1 MKKVKKVLKGFFHI
15 LLHGE
20 RGDRI
25 AAFAIIF
32 CLISVPSFIIYNNMS
47 PDATKGITTS
57 EMISQIESGNVK
69 ELHITPGDGTVNG
82 KLKKTFKNSDGTEV
96 KNFSSTIQ
104 TNSETFT
111 ARFLDTKNIKYDFS
125 KPSSFVTFLEN
136 VLLTIINYAILIGAM
151 LYLLKGSD
159 MGDGM
164 PFNDKEPKVI
174 SKIPDSSFDDV
185 VGVPEAIEEVS
196 ELVTFLKSPEVYRK
210 AGAEIPHGVLLQG
223 ASGVGKTALARALAG
238 EAGVPFISASASE
251 FIELFVGQG
260 AKRVRKL
267 FQTARKY
274 DSAII
279 FIDEID
285 AIGEKRGATADTGNE
300 ERIQTLNQLLTEMD
314 GFDNSDNII
323 VIAATNRGDTLDDAL
338 LRPGRFDRI
347 ITIDLPTKE
356 GRAEILQHY
365 AVGRP
370 FAEPIDFMTLAAHT
384 YGFSGAQLKSVM
396 NQSSTLAARRAIKEG
411 SHAPRITS
419 DDLEEAISRVISG
432 PAMKSR
438 RMNDTE
444 RRQVAYHE
452 AGHAVVQYLLPECDD
467 VQKISIVS
475 RNMPGQ
481 GAAMG
486 YVQTYSEDDKYI
498 MTAAQCRAQ
507 LAALLAGRAAEKHF
521 CNIETA
527 GASDDLKRASSLA
540 YRMFDEYAFTPLD
553 EPDMGS
559 LRVRVVAARKY
570 ITSEDRD
577 KILDSEMERE
587 LEYAYKTALDIV
599 TSHSDKIAK
608 IVDTLLDNETID
620 ADEIKKIM
628 DGNDDGHTP
637 DGTVPPS
644 DSPDDGA
651 TGDSD
656 NESTHRN
663 AQDDVTN
670 VKRNAASINVSV
682 TASSKNNAQQ
692 ISSAPDETI
701 SLDTAQT
708 VFMPK
713 SSIPSFLN
721 AKDANVTST
730 DTDSAVVNASDNS
743 KSVRTQSEQRMKP
756 KTYDTTANTSIH
768 QSIVDSTVSDE
779 TVPMTVEQIR
789 AASPSKKSTPS
800 HFSIDE
806 SKIRDE
812 SRTMTDA
819 ATDALATL
827 DADPSP
833 DETNLSDNG
842 GAWLRMEELQPA
854 VEPTYEQT
862 MRMPQVRTDIDN
874 DGRNGKRKSRKKG
887 GR

>member
-20 RGDRI
+20 RKDRI
-25 AAFAIIF
+25 AALAIVF
-32 CLISVPSFIIYNNMS
+32 CLISVPSVIIYNNVS
-47 PDATKGITTS
+47 PDATRGITTS
-57 EMISQIESGNVK
+57 EMISQIESGNVD
-69 ELHITPGDGTVNG
+69 ELHITPGEGTVTG
-82 KLKKTFKNSDGTEV
+82 KLKKEFKNSEGAEV
-96 KNFSSTIQ
+96 RNFSSTIQ

-111 ARFLDTKNIKYDFS
+111 ARFLDTKGIEYDFS
-125 KPSSFVTFLEN
+125 KPSSFMSFIEN
-136 VLLTIINYAILIGAM
+136 VLLTVINYAILIGAM
-151 LYLLKGSD
+151 LYLLKGSE

-365 AVGRP
+365 AVNRP

-396 NQSSTLAARRAIKEG
+396 NQSSTLAARRAIREG
-411 SHAPRITS
+411 QSPLITAE
-419 DDLEEAISRVISG
+419 DLEEAISRVISG

-507 LAALLAGRAAEKHF
+507 LAALLAGRAAERHF
-521 CNIETA
+521 CGIETA

-540 YRMFDEYAFTPLD
+540 YRMYDEYAFTPLGMD
-553 EPDMGS
+553 GDRGT

-570 ITSEDRD
+570 ITSESREDM
-577 KILDSEMERE
+577 LDARMEEE
-587 LEYAYKTALDIV
+587 LGHAYGEASRIV
-599 TSHSDKIAK
+599 TENTEKIEL
-608 IVDTLLDNETID
+608 IVSKLLENETID
-620 ADEIKKIM
+620 ADEIKAIM
-628 DGNDDGHTP
+628 EGGDGGTP
-637 DGTVPPS
+637 DTPTSPDGG
-644 DSPDDGA
+644 DSPDTPASLDGGDTPRTDGDAPEIQTADAA
-651 TGDSD
+651 TGGKEDSARMD
-656 NESTHRN
+656 EKEGEQ
-663 AQDDVTN
+663 AD
-670 VKRNAASINVSV
+670 I
-682 TASSKNNAQQ
+682 
-692 ISSAPDETI
+692 PDCSE
-701 SLDTAQT
+701 QT
-708 VFMPK
+708 VPMQRTA
-713 SSIPSFLN
+713 IPSFLT
-721 AKDANVTST
+721 AGKQKEATEQAIGAASGDSGDASMETQAIDVTS
-730 DTDSAVVNASDNS
+730 
-743 KSVRTQSEQRMKP
+743 M
-756 KTYDTTANTSIH
+756 
-768 QSIVDSTVSDE
+768 E
-779 TVPMTVEQIR
+779 TVAMTADQIK
-789 AASPSKKSTPS
+789 AASRERKPS
-800 HFSIDE
+800 HFAIDE
-806 SKIRDE
+806 SMIRDE
-812 SRTMTDA
+812 SSTMTAA

-827 DADPSP
+827 DSDPSP
-833 DETNLSDNG
+833 DDTNLGDNG
-842 GAWLRMEELQPA
+842 GAWLRMEELQPEQ
-854 VEPTYEQT
+854 EPSYEQT
-862 MRMPQVRTDIDN
+862 LPMPLVRDDAAPKTDRKAN
-874 DGRNGKRKSRKKG
+874 RRNG

>member
-20 RGDRI
+20 RKDRI
-25 AAFAIIF
+25 AALAIVF
-32 CLISVPSFIIYNNMS
+32 CLISVPSVIIYNNVS
-47 PDATKGITTS
+47 PDATRGITTS
-57 EMISQIESGNVK
+57 EMISQIEAGNVE
-69 ELHITPGDGTVNG
+69 ELHITPGEGTVTG
-82 KLKKTFKNSDGTEV
+82 KFKKEFKNSEGAEV
-96 KNFSSTIQ
+96 RNFSSTIQ

-111 ARFLDTKNIKYDFS
+111 ARFLDTKGIEYDFS
-125 KPSSFVTFLEN
+125 KPSSFMSFIEN
-136 VLLTIINYAILIGAM
+136 VLLTVINYAILIGAM
-151 LYLLKGSD
+151 LYLLKGSE

-365 AVGRP
+365 AVNRP

-396 NQSSTLAARRAIKEG
+396 NQSSTLAARRAIRDG
-411 SHAPRITS
+411 QSSPLITAE
-419 DDLEEAISRVISG
+419 DLEEAISRVISG

-507 LAALLAGRAAEKHF
+507 LAALLAGRAAERHF
-521 CNIETA
+521 CGIETA

-540 YRMFDEYAFTPLD
+540 YRMYDEYAFTPLGMD
-553 EPDMGS
+553 GDRGT

-570 ITSEDRD
+570 ITSESREDM
-577 KILDSEMERE
+577 LDARMEEE
-587 LEYAYKTALDIV
+587 LGHAYGEASRIV
-599 TSHSDKIAK
+599 TENTVKIEL
-608 IVDTLLDNETID
+608 IVSKLLENETID
-620 ADEIKKIM
+620 ADEIKAIM
-628 DGNDDGHTP
+628 EGGDGDTP
-637 DGTVPPS
+637 DTPTSPDGGDTPDTSTSPDGDDSPRTDVDASEIQTADATTDGKGDSARTDEKEGEQADTIDCSEQTVPMQ
-644 DSPDDGA
+644 
-651 TGDSD
+651 
-656 NESTHRN
+656 R
-663 AQDDVTN
+663 
-670 VKRNAASINVSV
+670 
-682 TASSKNNAQQ
+682 TA
-692 ISSAPDETI
+692 
-701 SLDTAQT
+701 
-708 VFMPK
+708 
-713 SSIPSFLN
+713 IPSFLT
-721 AKDANVTST
+721 AG
-730 DTDSAVVNASDNS
+730 
-743 KSVRTQSEQRMKP
+743 KP
-756 KTYDTTANTSIH
+756 KEDTEPTGAMSGDSSDTSMETKAIDMT
-768 QSIVDSTVSDE
+768 SME
-779 TVPMTVEQIR
+779 TVAMTADQVK
-789 AASPSKKSTPS
+789 AASHERKPS
-800 HFSIDE
+800 HFAIDE
-806 SKIRDE
+806 SMIRDE
-812 SRTMTDA
+812 SSTMTAA

-827 DADPSP
+827 DSDPSP
-833 DETNLSDNG
+833 DDTNLGDNG
-842 GAWLRMEELQPA
+842 GAWLRMEELQP
-854 VEPTYEQT
+854 EPEPSYEQT
-862 MRMPQVRTDIDN
+862 LPMPRVSQEAVQDAGRKGN
-874 DGRNGKRKSRKKG
+874 RRNG

>member
-1 MKKVKKVLKGFFHI
+1 MKKVKKVLKGFLHI

-20 RGDRI
+20 RKDRI
-25 AAFAIIF
+25 AALAIVF
-32 CLISVPSFIIYNNMS
+32 CLISVPSVIIYNNVS
-47 PDATKGITTS
+47 PDATRGITTS
-57 EMISQIESGNVK
+57 EMISQIESGNVE
-69 ELHITPGDGTVNG
+69 ELHITPGEGTVTG
-82 KLKKTFKNSDGTEV
+82 KFKKEFKNSEGAEV
-96 KNFSSTIQ
+96 RNFSSTIQ

-111 ARFLDTKNIKYDFS
+111 ARFLDTKGIEYDFS
-125 KPSSFVTFLEN
+125 KPSSFMSFIEN
-136 VLLTIINYAILIGAM
+136 VLLTVINYAILIGAM
-151 LYLLKGSD
+151 LYLLKGSE

-365 AVGRP
+365 AVNRP

-396 NQSSTLAARRAIKEG
+396 NQSSTLAARRAIREG
-411 SHAPRITS
+411 QSSPLITAE
-419 DDLEEAISRVISG
+419 DLEEAISRVISG

-507 LAALLAGRAAEKHF
+507 LAALLAGRAAERHF
-521 CNIETA
+521 CGIETA

-540 YRMFDEYAFTPLD
+540 YRMYDEYAFTPLGMD
-553 EPDMGS
+553 GDRGT

-570 ITSEDRD
+570 ITSESREDM
-577 KILDSEMERE
+577 LDARMEEE
-587 LEYAYKTALDIV
+587 LGHAYGEASRIV
-599 TSHSDKIAK
+599 TENTVKIEL
-608 IVDTLLDNETID
+608 IVSKLLENETID
-620 ADEIKKIM
+620 ADEIKAIM
-628 DGNDDGHTP
+628 EGGDGDTP
-637 DGTVPPS
+637 DTPTSPDGGDTPRTDVDASEIQTPEIQTADAATGGKEDSARMDEKEDEQADTIDCSEQTVPMQ
-644 DSPDDGA
+644 
-651 TGDSD
+651 
-656 NESTHRN
+656 R
-663 AQDDVTN
+663 
-670 VKRNAASINVSV
+670 AA
-682 TASSKNNAQQ
+682 
-692 ISSAPDETI
+692 
-701 SLDTAQT
+701 
-708 VFMPK
+708 
-713 SSIPSFLN
+713 IPSFLT
-721 AKDANVTST
+721 AG
-730 DTDSAVVNASDNS
+730 
-743 KSVRTQSEQRMKP
+743 KP
-756 KTYDTTANTSIH
+756 KEDTEPAIGVANGDSSDTSMKMKAIDMT
-768 QSIVDSTVSDE
+768 SME
-779 TVPMTVEQIR
+779 TVAMTAEQIKT
-789 AASPSKKSTPS
+789 ASQKRKPS
-800 HFSIDE
+800 HFAIDE
-806 SKIRDE
+806 SMIRDE
-812 SRTMTDA
+812 SATMTAA

-827 DADPSP
+827 DSDPSP
-833 DETNLSDNG
+833 DDTNLGDNG
-842 GAWLRMEELQPA
+842 GAWLRMEELQP
-854 VEPTYEQT
+854 EPEPSYEQT
-862 MRMPQVRTDIDN
+862 LPMPRVSQDAVQDAGRKGN
-874 DGRNGKRKSRKKG
+874 RRNG

>member
-1 MKKVKKVLKGFFHI
+1 MKKVKKVLKGFLHI

-20 RGDRI
+20 RKDRI
-25 AAFAIIF
+25 AALAIVF
-32 CLISVPSFIIYNNMS
+32 CLISVPSVIIYNNVS
-47 PDATKGITTS
+47 PDATRGITTS
-57 EMISQIESGNVK
+57 EMLSQIESGNVE
-69 ELHITPGDGTVNG
+69 ELHITPGEGTVTG
-82 KLKKTFKNSDGTEV
+82 KLKKEFKNSAGAEV
-96 KNFSSTIQ
+96 RNFSSTIQ

-111 ARFLDTKNIKYDFS
+111 ARFLDTKGIEYDFS
-125 KPSSFVTFLEN
+125 KPSSFMSFIEN
-136 VLLTIINYAILIGAM
+136 VLLTVINYAILIGAM
-151 LYLLKGSD
+151 LYLLKGSE

-365 AVGRP
+365 AVNRP

-396 NQSSTLAARRAIKEG
+396 NQSSTLAARRAIREG
-411 SHAPRITS
+411 QSSPLITAE
-419 DDLEEAISRVISG
+419 DLEEAISRVISG

-507 LAALLAGRAAEKHF
+507 LAALLAGRAAERHF
-521 CNIETA
+521 CGIETA

-540 YRMFDEYAFTPLD
+540 YRMYDEYAFTPLGMD
-553 EPDMGS
+553 GDRGT

-570 ITSEDRD
+570 ITSESREDM
-577 KILDSEMERE
+577 LDARMEEE
-587 LEYAYKTALDIV
+587 LGHAYGEASRIV
-599 TSHSDKIAK
+599 TENTVKIEL
-608 IVDTLLDNETID
+608 IVSKLLENETID
-620 ADEIKKIM
+620 ADEIKAIM
-628 DGNDDGHTP
+628 EGGDGDTP
-637 DGTVPPS
+637 DTPTSPDGG
-644 DSPDDGA
+644 DSPDTPTSPDGGDTPRTDDSPRTDGDAPEIQAADAA
-651 TGDSD
+651 TGGKEDSA
-656 NESTHRN
+656 RM
-663 AQDDVTN
+663 
-670 VKRNAASINVSV
+670 
-682 TASSKNNAQQ
+682 
-692 ISSAPDETI
+692 DEKEGEQADAI
-701 SLDTAQT
+701 DCSEQT
-708 VFMPK
+708 VPMQH
-713 SSIPSFLN
+713 SAIPSFLT
-721 AKDANVTST
+721 AG
-730 DTDSAVVNASDNS
+730 
-743 KSVRTQSEQRMKP
+743 KP
-756 KTYDTTANTSIH
+756 KEDTEPTGVMNGDSSDTSMETKAIDMT
-768 QSIVDSTVSDE
+768 SME
-779 TVPMTVEQIR
+779 TVAMTADQVKT
-789 AASPSKKSTPS
+789 ASRERKPS
-800 HFSIDE
+800 HFAIDE
-806 SKIRDE
+806 SMIRDE
-812 SRTMTDA
+812 SLTMTAA

-827 DADPSP
+827 DSDPSP
-833 DETNLSDNG
+833 DDTNLGDNG
-842 GAWLRMEELQPA
+842 GAWLRMEELQP
-854 VEPTYEQT
+854 EPEPSYEQT
-862 MRMPQVRTDIDN
+862 LPMPRVRQDAVQDTERK
-874 DGRNGKRKSRKKG
+874 GSRRNG

>member
-1 MKKVKKVLKGFFHI
+1 MKKIKKVLKGFFHI

-20 RGDRI
+20 RKDRI
-25 AAFAIIF
+25 AALAIVF
-32 CLISVPSFIIYNNMS
+32 CLISVPSVIIYNNVS
-47 PDATKGITTS
+47 PDATRGITTS
-57 EMISQIESGNVK
+57 EMISQIESGNVE
-69 ELHITPGDGTVNG
+69 ELHITPGEGTVTG
-82 KLKKTFKNSDGTEV
+82 KFKKEFKNSEGAKV
-96 KNFSSTIQ
+96 RNFSSTIQ

-111 ARFLDTKNIKYDFS
+111 ARFLDTKGIEYDFS
-125 KPSSFVTFLEN
+125 KPSSFMSFIEN
-136 VLLTIINYAILIGAM
+136 VLLTVINYAILIGAM
-151 LYLLKGSD
+151 LYLLKGSE

-365 AVGRP
+365 AVNRP

-396 NQSSTLAARRAIKEG
+396 NQSSTLAARRAIRDG
-411 SHAPRITS
+411 QSSPLITAE
-419 DDLEEAISRVISG
+419 DLEEAISRVISG

-507 LAALLAGRAAEKHF
+507 LAALLAGRAAERHF
-521 CNIETA
+521 CGIETA

-540 YRMFDEYAFTPLD
+540 YRMYDEYAFTPLGMD
-553 EPDMGS
+553 GDRGT

-570 ITSEDRD
+570 ITSESREDM
-577 KILDSEMERE
+577 LDARMEEE
-587 LEYAYKTALDIV
+587 LGHAYGEASRIV
-599 TSHSDKIAK
+599 TENTVKIEL
-608 IVDTLLDNETID
+608 IVSKLLENETID
-620 ADEIKKIM
+620 ADEIKAIM
-628 DGNDDGHTP
+628 EGGDGDTP
-637 DGTVPPS
+637 DTPTSPDGGDTPDTSTSPDGGDSPRTDGETPEIQMADAATGGKEDSARMDEKEGEQADTIDCPEQTVPMQ
-644 DSPDDGA
+644 
-651 TGDSD
+651 
-656 NESTHRN
+656 R
-663 AQDDVTN
+663 
-670 VKRNAASINVSV
+670 
-682 TASSKNNAQQ
+682 
-692 ISSAPDETI
+692 SA
-701 SLDTAQT
+701 
-708 VFMPK
+708 
-713 SSIPSFLN
+713 IPSFLTTERQKEVTEPTGAMSGDSSDTSME
-721 AKDANVTST
+721 AKAIDMIS
-730 DTDSAVVNASDNS
+730 
-743 KSVRTQSEQRMKP
+743 M
-756 KTYDTTANTSIH
+756 
-768 QSIVDSTVSDE
+768 E
-779 TVPMTVEQIR
+779 TVAMTADQIK
-789 AASPSKKSTPS
+789 AASRERKPS
-800 HFSIDE
+800 HFAIDE
-806 SKIRDE
+806 SMIRDE
-812 SRTMTDA
+812 SATMTAA

-827 DADPSP
+827 DSDPSP
-833 DETNLSDNG
+833 DDTNLGDNG
-842 GAWLRMEELQPA
+842 GAWLRMEELQP
-854 VEPTYEQT
+854 EPEPSYEQT
-862 MRMPQVRTDIDN
+862 LPMPRVRQDAVQDAGRKGN
-874 DGRNGKRKSRKKG
+874 RRNG

>member
-1 MKKVKKVLKGFFHI
+1 MKKVKKVLKGFLHI

-20 RGDRI
+20 RKDRI
-25 AAFAIIF
+25 AALAIVF
-32 CLISVPSFIIYNNMS
+32 CLISVPSVIIYNNVS
-47 PDATKGITTS
+47 PDATRGITTS
-57 EMISQIESGNVK
+57 EMISQIESGNVE
-69 ELHITPGDGTVNG
+69 ELHITPGEGTVTG
-82 KLKKTFKNSDGTEV
+82 KFKKEFKNSEGAEV
-96 KNFSSTIQ
+96 RNFSSTIQ

-111 ARFLDTKNIKYDFS
+111 ARFLDTKGIEYDFS
-125 KPSSFVTFLEN
+125 KPSSFMSFIEN
-136 VLLTIINYAILIGAM
+136 VLLTVINYAILIGAM
-151 LYLLKGSD
+151 LYLLKGSE
-159 MGDGM
+159 MGDGL

-365 AVGRP
+365 AVNRP

-396 NQSSTLAARRAIKEG
+396 NQSSTLAARRAIREG
-411 SHAPRITS
+411 QSSPLITAE
-419 DDLEEAISRVISG
+419 DLEEAISRVISG

-507 LAALLAGRAAEKHF
+507 LAALLAGRAAERHF
-521 CNIETA
+521 CGIETA

-540 YRMFDEYAFTPLD
+540 YRMYDEYAFTPLGMD
-553 EPDMGS
+553 GDRGT

-570 ITSEDRD
+570 ITSESRED
-577 KILDSEMERE
+577 ILDARMEEE
-587 LEYAYKTALDIV
+587 LGHAYGEASRIV
-599 TSHSDKIAK
+599 TENTVKIEL
-608 IVDTLLDNETID
+608 IVSKLLENETID
-620 ADEIKKIM
+620 ADEIKAIM
-628 DGNDDGHTP
+628 EGGDYDTP
-637 DGTVPPS
+637 DTPTSPDGGDSPRTDGDAPEIKTSEIQTADAATGGKEDSARMDEKEGEQADIPDCSEQTVPMQ
-644 DSPDDGA
+644 
-651 TGDSD
+651 
-656 NESTHRN
+656 R
-663 AQDDVTN
+663 
-670 VKRNAASINVSV
+670 AA
-682 TASSKNNAQQ
+682 
-692 ISSAPDETI
+692 
-701 SLDTAQT
+701 
-708 VFMPK
+708 
-713 SSIPSFLN
+713 IPSFLT
-721 AKDANVTST
+721 AGKQKEATEPAIGVASGDSDDVSMETQAIDMTS
-730 DTDSAVVNASDNS
+730 
-743 KSVRTQSEQRMKP
+743 M
-756 KTYDTTANTSIH
+756 
-768 QSIVDSTVSDE
+768 E
-779 TVPMTVEQIR
+779 TVAMAADQIK
-789 AASPSKKSTPS
+789 AASRERKPS
-800 HFSIDE
+800 HFAIDE
-806 SKIRDE
+806 SMIRDE
-812 SRTMTDA
+812 SATMTAA

-827 DADPSP
+827 DSDPSP
-833 DETNLSDNG
+833 DDTNLGDNG
-842 GAWLRMEELQPA
+842 GAWLRMEELQP
-854 VEPTYEQT
+854 EPEPSYEQT
-862 MRMPQVRTDIDN
+862 LPMPRVRQDTVQDAEHK
-874 DGRNGKRKSRKKG
+874 GSRRNG

>member
-1 MKKVKKVLKGFFHI
+1 MKKVKKVLKGFLHI

-20 RGDRI
+20 RKDRI
-25 AAFAIIF
+25 AALAIVF
-32 CLISVPSFIIYNNMS
+32 CLISVPSVIIYNNVS
-47 PDATKGITTS
+47 PDATRGITTS
-57 EMISQIESGNVK
+57 EMISQIESGNVE
-69 ELHITPGDGTVNG
+69 ELHITPSEGTVTG
-82 KLKKTFKNSDGTEV
+82 KLKKEFKNSEGAEV
-96 KNFSSTIQ
+96 RKFSSTIQ

-111 ARFLDTKNIKYDFS
+111 AKFLDTKGIEYDFS
-125 KPSSFVTFLEN
+125 KPSSFMSFIEN
-136 VLLTIINYAILIGAM
+136 VLLTVINYAILIGAM
-151 LYLLKGSD
+151 LYLLKGSE

-365 AVGRP
+365 AVNRP

-396 NQSSTLAARRAIKEG
+396 NQSSTLAARRAIREG
-411 SHAPRITS
+411 QSSPLITAE
-419 DDLEEAISRVISG
+419 DLEEAISRVISG

-507 LAALLAGRAAEKHF
+507 LAALLAGRAAERHF
-521 CNIETA
+521 CGIETA

-540 YRMFDEYAFTPLD
+540 YRMYDEYAFTPLGMNGD
-553 EPDMGS
+553 RGT

-570 ITSEDRD
+570 ITSESREDM
-577 KILDSEMERE
+577 LDARMEEE
-587 LEYAYKTALDIV
+587 LGHAYGEASRIV
-599 TSHSDKIAK
+599 TENTVKIEL
-608 IVDTLLDNETID
+608 IVSKLLENETID
-620 ADEIKKIM
+620 ADEIKAIM
-628 DGNDDGHTP
+628 EGGDGDTP
-637 DGTVPPS
+637 DTPTSPDGG
-644 DSPDDGA
+644 DSPDTPTSPDGGDTPRTDGDAPETQTADAA
-651 TGDSD
+651 TGGKEDSARMD
-656 NESTHRN
+656 EKKGE
-663 AQDDVTN
+663 QVD
-670 VKRNAASINVSV
+670 I
-682 TASSKNNAQQ
+682 
-692 ISSAPDETI
+692 PDCSE
-701 SLDTAQT
+701 QT
-708 VFMPK
+708 VPMQRTA
-713 SSIPSFLN
+713 IPSFLT
-721 AKDANVTST
+721 AGKQKEATEPAIGAASGDSGDASIETQAIDMTS
-730 DTDSAVVNASDNS
+730 
-743 KSVRTQSEQRMKP
+743 M
-756 KTYDTTANTSIH
+756 
-768 QSIVDSTVSDE
+768 E
-779 TVPMTVEQIR
+779 TVAMTADQIKV
-789 AASPSKKSTPS
+789 ASRERKPS
-800 HFSIDE
+800 HFAIDE
-806 SKIRDE
+806 SMIRDE
-812 SRTMTDA
+812 SSTMTAA

-827 DADPSP
+827 DSDPSP
-833 DETNLSDNG
+833 DDTNLGDNG
-842 GAWLRMEELQPA
+842 GAWLRMEELQP
-854 VEPTYEQT
+854 EPEPSYEQT
-862 MRMPQVRTDIDN
+862 LPMPRVRQDAVQDAERK
-874 DGRNGKRKSRKKG
+874 GSRRNG

>member
-1 MKKVKKVLKGFFHI
+1 MKKVKKVLKGFLHI

-20 RGDRI
+20 RKDRI
-25 AAFAIIF
+25 AALAIVF
-32 CLISVPSFIIYNNMS
+32 CLISVPSVIIYNNVS
-47 PDATKGITTS
+47 PDATRGITTS
-57 EMISQIESGNVK
+57 EMISQIESGNVD
-69 ELHITPGDGTVNG
+69 ELHITPGEGTVTG
-82 KLKKTFKNSDGTEV
+82 KLKKEFKNSEGAEV
-96 KNFSSTIQ
+96 RNFSSTIQ

-111 ARFLDTKNIKYDFS
+111 ARFLDTKGIEYDFS
-125 KPSSFVTFLEN
+125 KPSSFMSFIEN
-136 VLLTIINYAILIGAM
+136 VLLTVINYAILIGAM
-151 LYLLKGSD
+151 LYLLKGSE

-365 AVGRP
+365 AVNRP

-396 NQSSTLAARRAIKEG
+396 NQSSTLAARRAIREG
-411 SHAPRITS
+411 QSSPLITAE
-419 DDLEEAISRVISG
+419 DLEEAISRVISG

-507 LAALLAGRAAEKHF
+507 LAALLAGRAAERHF
-521 CNIETA
+521 CGIETA

-540 YRMFDEYAFTPLD
+540 YRMYDEYAFTPLGMD
-553 EPDMGS
+553 GDRGT

-570 ITSEDRD
+570 ITSESRD
-577 KILDSEMERE
+577 DMLDARMEEE
-587 LEYAYKTALDIV
+587 LGHAYGEASRIV
-599 TSHSDKIAK
+599 TENTVKIELIVAK
-608 IVDTLLDNETID
+608 LLENETID
-620 ADEIKKIM
+620 ADEIKAIM
-628 DGNDDGHTP
+628 EGDDGDTP
-637 DGTVPPS
+637 DTPTSPDGGDTPDTDGDAPEIKTSEIQTADAATGGKEDSARMEEKEGEQADIPDCSGQTVPMQ
-644 DSPDDGA
+644 
-651 TGDSD
+651 
-656 NESTHRN
+656 R
-663 AQDDVTN
+663 
-670 VKRNAASINVSV
+670 
-682 TASSKNNAQQ
+682 
-692 ISSAPDETI
+692 SA
-701 SLDTAQT
+701 
-708 VFMPK
+708 
-713 SSIPSFLN
+713 IPSFLT
-721 AKDANVTST
+721 AG
-730 DTDSAVVNASDNS
+730 
-743 KSVRTQSEQRMKP
+743 KP
-756 KTYDTTANTSIH
+756 KEDTEPTEAMSGDSSDTSMETQAIDMT
-768 QSIVDSTVSDE
+768 SME
-779 TVPMTVEQIR
+779 TVAMTADQIKATSR
-789 AASPSKKSTPS
+789 ERKPS
-800 HFSIDE
+800 HFAIDE
-806 SKIRDE
+806 SMIRDE
-812 SRTMTDA
+812 SATMTAA

-827 DADPSP
+827 DSDPSP
-833 DETNLSDNG
+833 DDTNLGDNG
-842 GAWLRMEELQPA
+842 GAWLRMEELQP
-854 VEPTYEQT
+854 EPELSYEQT
-862 MRMPQVRTDIDN
+862 LPMPRVSQDAVQDAECKGNR
-874 DGRNGKRKSRKKG
+874 RNG

>member
-1 MKKVKKVLKGFFHI
+1 MKKIKKVLKGFFHI

-20 RGDRI
+20 RKDRI
-25 AAFAIIF
+25 AALAIVF
-32 CLISVPSFIIYNNMS
+32 CLISVPSVIIYNNVS
-47 PDATKGITTS
+47 PDATRGITTS
-57 EMISQIESGNVK
+57 EMISQIESGNVE
-69 ELHITPGDGTVNG
+69 ELHITPGEGTVTG
-82 KLKKTFKNSDGTEV
+82 KFKKEFKNSEGAEV
-96 KNFSSTIQ
+96 RNFSSTIQ

-111 ARFLDTKNIKYDFS
+111 ARFLDTKGIEYDFS
-125 KPSSFVTFLEN
+125 KPSSFMSFIEN
-136 VLLTIINYAILIGAM
+136 VLLTVINYAILIGAM
-151 LYLLKGSD
+151 LYLLKGSE

-365 AVGRP
+365 AVNRP

-396 NQSSTLAARRAIKEG
+396 NQSSTLAARRAIREG
-411 SHAPRITS
+411 QSSPLITAE
-419 DDLEEAISRVISG
+419 DLEEAISRVISG

-507 LAALLAGRAAEKHF
+507 LAALLAGRAAERHF
-521 CNIETA
+521 CGIETA

-540 YRMFDEYAFTPLD
+540 YRMYDEYAFTPLGMD
-553 EPDMGS
+553 GDRGT

-570 ITSEDRD
+570 ITSESREDM
-577 KILDSEMERE
+577 LDARMEEE
-587 LEYAYKTALDIV
+587 LGHAYGEASRIV
-599 TSHSDKIAK
+599 TENTVKIEL
-608 IVDTLLDNETID
+608 IVSKLLENETID
-620 ADEIKKIM
+620 ADEIKAIM
-628 DGNDDGHTP
+628 EGGDGDTP
-637 DGTVPPS
+637 DTPTSPDGGDTPDTSTSPDGGDSPRTDGETPEIQTADAATGGKEDSARMDEKEGEQADTIDCPEQTVPMQ
-644 DSPDDGA
+644 
-651 TGDSD
+651 
-656 NESTHRN
+656 R
-663 AQDDVTN
+663 
-670 VKRNAASINVSV
+670 
-682 TASSKNNAQQ
+682 
-692 ISSAPDETI
+692 SA
-701 SLDTAQT
+701 
-708 VFMPK
+708 
-713 SSIPSFLN
+713 IPSFLTTERQKEVTEPTGAMSGDSSDTSME
-721 AKDANVTST
+721 AKAIDMIS
-730 DTDSAVVNASDNS
+730 
-743 KSVRTQSEQRMKP
+743 M
-756 KTYDTTANTSIH
+756 
-768 QSIVDSTVSDE
+768 E
-779 TVPMTVEQIR
+779 TVAMTADQIK
-789 AASPSKKSTPS
+789 AASRERKPS
-800 HFSIDE
+800 HFAIDE
-806 SKIRDE
+806 SMIRDE
-812 SRTMTDA
+812 SATMTAA

-827 DADPSP
+827 DSDPSP
-833 DETNLSDNG
+833 DDTNLGDNG
-842 GAWLRMEELQPA
+842 GAWLRMEELQP
-854 VEPTYEQT
+854 EPEPSYEQT
-862 MRMPQVRTDIDN
+862 LPMPRVSQEAVQDAGRKGN
-874 DGRNGKRKSRKKG
+874 RRNG

>member
-1 MKKVKKVLKGFFHI
+1 MKKVKKVLKGFLHI

-20 RGDRI
+20 RKDRI
-25 AAFAIIF
+25 AALAIVF
-32 CLISVPSFIIYNNMS
+32 CLISVPSVIIYNNVS
-47 PDATKGITTS
+47 PDATRGITTS
-57 EMISQIESGNVK
+57 EMISQIESGNVE
-69 ELHITPGDGTVNG
+69 ELHITPGEGTVTG
-82 KLKKTFKNSDGTEV
+82 KFKKEFKNSEGTEV
-96 KNFSSTIQ
+96 RNFSSTIQ

-111 ARFLDTKNIKYDFS
+111 ARFLDTKGIEYDFS
-125 KPSSFVTFLEN
+125 KPSSFMSFIEN
-136 VLLTIINYAILIGAM
+136 VLLTVINYAILIGAM
-151 LYLLKGSD
+151 LYLLKGSE

-174 SKIPDSSFDDV
+174 IKIPDSSFDDV

-365 AVGRP
+365 AVNRP

-396 NQSSTLAARRAIKEG
+396 NQSSTLAARRAIRDG
-411 SHAPRITS
+411 QSSPLITAE
-419 DDLEEAISRVISG
+419 DLEEAISRVISG

-507 LAALLAGRAAEKHF
+507 LAALLAGRAAERHF
-521 CNIETA
+521 CGIETA

-540 YRMFDEYAFTPLD
+540 YRMYDEYAFTPLGMD
-553 EPDMGS
+553 GDRGT

-570 ITSEDRD
+570 ITSESREDM
-577 KILDSEMERE
+577 LDARMEEE
-587 LEYAYKTALDIV
+587 LGHAYGEASRIV
-599 TSHSDKIAK
+599 TENTVKIEL
-608 IVDTLLDNETID
+608 IVSKLLENETID
-620 ADEIKKIM
+620 ADEIKAIM
-628 DGNDDGHTP
+628 EGGDGDTP
-637 DGTVPPS
+637 DTPTSPDGG
-644 DSPDDGA
+644 DSPDTPTSLDGGDTPRTDVDASEIKTPEIQTADAA
-651 TGDSD
+651 TGGKEDS
-656 NESTHRN
+656 TRM
-663 AQDDVTN
+663 
-670 VKRNAASINVSV
+670 
-682 TASSKNNAQQ
+682 
-692 ISSAPDETI
+692 DEKEGEQEDTI
-701 SLDTAQT
+701 DCSEQT
-708 VFMPK
+708 VPMQRAA
-713 SSIPSFLN
+713 IPSFLT
-721 AKDANVTST
+721 AG
-730 DTDSAVVNASDNS
+730 
-743 KSVRTQSEQRMKP
+743 KP
-756 KTYDTTANTSIH
+756 KEDAEPAEATGGDSDDTSMETQAIDMTSM
-768 QSIVDSTVSDE
+768 E
-779 TVPMTVEQIR
+779 TVAMTADQIK
-789 AASPSKKSTPS
+789 AASRERKPS
-800 HFSIDE
+800 HFAIDE
-806 SKIRDE
+806 SMIRDE
-812 SRTMTDA
+812 SATMTAA

-827 DADPSP
+827 DSDPSP
-833 DETNLSDNG
+833 DDTNLGDNG
-842 GAWLRMEELQPA
+842 GAWLRMEELQP
-854 VEPTYEQT
+854 EPEPSYEQT
-862 MRMPQVRTDIDN
+862 LPMPRVSQEAVQDAERKGN
-874 DGRNGKRKSRKKG
+874 RRNG

>member
-20 RGDRI
+20 RKDRI
-25 AAFAIIF
+25 AALAIVF
-32 CLISVPSFIIYNNMS
+32 CLISVPSVIIYNNVS
-47 PDATKGITTS
+47 PDATRGITTS
-57 EMISQIESGNVK
+57 EMISQIEAGNVE
-69 ELHITPGDGTVNG
+69 ELHITPGEGTVTG
-82 KLKKTFKNSDGTEV
+82 KFKKEFKNSEGAEV
-96 KNFSSTIQ
+96 RNFSSTIQ

-111 ARFLDTKNIKYDFS
+111 ARFLDTKGIEYDFS
-125 KPSSFVTFLEN
+125 KPSSFMSFIEN
-136 VLLTIINYAILIGAM
+136 VLLTVINYAILIGAM
-151 LYLLKGSD
+151 LYLLKGSE

-365 AVGRP
+365 AVNRP

-396 NQSSTLAARRAIKEG
+396 NQSSTLAARRAIREG
-411 SHAPRITS
+411 QSSPLITAE
-419 DDLEEAISRVISG
+419 DLEEAISRVISG

-507 LAALLAGRAAEKHF
+507 LAALLAGRAAERHF
-521 CNIETA
+521 CGIETA

-540 YRMFDEYAFTPLD
+540 YRMYDEYAFTPLGMD
-553 EPDMGS
+553 GDRGT

-570 ITSEDRD
+570 ITSESREDM
-577 KILDSEMERE
+577 LDARMEEE
-587 LEYAYKTALDIV
+587 LGHAYGEASRIV
-599 TSHSDKIAK
+599 TENTVKIEL
-608 IVDTLLDNETID
+608 IVSKLLENETID
-620 ADEIKKIM
+620 ADEIKAIM
-628 DGNDDGHTP
+628 EGGDGDTP
-637 DGTVPPS
+637 DTPT
-644 DSPDDGA
+644 SPDGGDTPRADGDAPEIQTADAA
-651 TGDSD
+651 TGGKENSARMDEKKD
-656 NESTHRN
+656 EQADIPDCPEQTIPMQR
-663 AQDDVTN
+663 
-670 VKRNAASINVSV
+670 AA
-682 TASSKNNAQQ
+682 
-692 ISSAPDETI
+692 
-701 SLDTAQT
+701 
-708 VFMPK
+708 
-713 SSIPSFLN
+713 IPSFLTAGKQKEAVEPAIGVASGN
-721 AKDANVTST
+721 SGDASMETQAIDMTS
-730 DTDSAVVNASDNS
+730 
-743 KSVRTQSEQRMKP
+743 M
-756 KTYDTTANTSIH
+756 
-768 QSIVDSTVSDE
+768 E
-779 TVPMTVEQIR
+779 TVAMTADRIK
-789 AASPSKKSTPS
+789 AASLERKPS
-800 HFSIDE
+800 HFAIDE
-806 SKIRDE
+806 SMIRDE
-812 SRTMTDA
+812 SATMTAA

-827 DADPSP
+827 DSDPSP
-833 DETNLSDNG
+833 DDTNLGDNG
-842 GAWLRMEELQPA
+842 GAWLRMEELQP
-854 VEPTYEQT
+854 EPEPSYEQT
-862 MRMPQVRTDIDN
+862 LPMPRVRQDTVQDAERK
-874 DGRNGKRKSRKKG
+874 GSRRNG

>member
-1 MKKVKKVLKGFFHI
+1 MKKIKKVLKGFFHI

-20 RGDRI
+20 RKDRI
-25 AAFAIIF
+25 AALAIVF
-32 CLISVPSFIIYNNMS
+32 CLISVPSVIIYNNVS
-47 PDATKGITTS
+47 PNATRGITTS
-57 EMISQIESGNVK
+57 EMISQIESGNVE
-69 ELHITPGDGTVNG
+69 ELHITPGEGTVTG
-82 KLKKTFKNSDGTEV
+82 KLKKEFKNSEGAEV
-96 KNFSSTIQ
+96 RNFSSTIQ

-111 ARFLDTKNIKYDFS
+111 ARFLDTKGIEYDFS
-125 KPSSFVTFLEN
+125 KPSSFMSFIEN
-136 VLLTIINYAILIGAM
+136 VLLTVINYAILIGAM
-151 LYLLKGSD
+151 LYLLKGSE

-365 AVGRP
+365 AVNRP

-396 NQSSTLAARRAIKEG
+396 NQSSTLAARRAIREG
-411 SHAPRITS
+411 QSSPLITAE
-419 DDLEEAISRVISG
+419 DLEEAISRVISG

-507 LAALLAGRAAEKHF
+507 LAALLAGRAAERHF
-521 CNIETA
+521 CGIETA

-540 YRMFDEYAFTPLD
+540 YRMYDEYAFTPLGMD
-553 EPDMGS
+553 GDRGT

-570 ITSEDRD
+570 ITSESREDM
-577 KILDSEMERE
+577 LDARMEEE
-587 LEYAYKTALDIV
+587 LGHAYGEASRIV
-599 TSHSDKIAK
+599 TENTVKIEL
-608 IVDTLLDNETID
+608 IVSKLLENETID
-620 ADEIKKIM
+620 ADEIKAIM
-628 DGNDDGHTP
+628 EGGDGDTP
-637 DGTVPPS
+637 DTPTSPDGG
-644 DSPDDGA
+644 DSPDTPTSLDGGDTPRTDGDAPEIQTADAA
-651 TGDSD
+651 TGGKEDSA
-656 NESTHRN
+656 RM
-663 AQDDVTN
+663 
-670 VKRNAASINVSV
+670 
-682 TASSKNNAQQ
+682 
-692 ISSAPDETI
+692 DEKEGEQEDTI
-701 SLDTAQT
+701 DCSEQT
-708 VFMPK
+708 VPMQRAA
-713 SSIPSFLN
+713 IPSFLT
-721 AKDANVTST
+721 AG
-730 DTDSAVVNASDNS
+730 
-743 KSVRTQSEQRMKP
+743 KP
-756 KTYDTTANTSIH
+756 KEGAEPAEATGGDSDDTSMETQAIDMTSM
-768 QSIVDSTVSDE
+768 E
-779 TVPMTVEQIR
+779 TVAMTADQIKV
-789 AASPSKKSTPS
+789 ASRERKPS
-800 HFSIDE
+800 HFAIDE
-806 SKIRDE
+806 SMIRDE
-812 SRTMTDA
+812 SATMTAA

-827 DADPSP
+827 DSDPSP
-833 DETNLSDNG
+833 DDTNLGDNG
-842 GAWLRMEELQPA
+842 GAWLRMEELQP
-854 VEPTYEQT
+854 EPEPSYEQT
-862 MRMPQVRTDIDN
+862 LPMPRVRQDAVQDAGRKGN
-874 DGRNGKRKSRKKG
+874 RRNG

>member
-1 MKKVKKVLKGFFHI
+1 MKKIKKVLKGFFYI

-20 RGDRI
+20 RKDRI
-25 AAFAIIF
+25 AALAIVF
-32 CLISVPSFIIYNNMS
+32 CLISVPSVIIYNNVS
-47 PDATKGITTS
+47 PDATRGITTS
-57 EMISQIESGNVK
+57 EMISQIESGNVE
-69 ELHITPGDGTVNG
+69 ELHITPGEGTVTG
-82 KLKKTFKNSDGTEV
+82 KFKKEFKNSEGAEV
-96 KNFSSTIQ
+96 RNFSSTIQ

-111 ARFLDTKNIKYDFS
+111 ARFLDTKGIEYDFS
-125 KPSSFVTFLEN
+125 KPSSFMSFIEN
-136 VLLTIINYAILIGAM
+136 VLLTVINYAILIGAM
-151 LYLLKGSD
+151 LYLLKGSE

-365 AVGRP
+365 AVNRP

-396 NQSSTLAARRAIKEG
+396 NQSSTLAARRAIREG
-411 SHAPRITS
+411 QSSPLITAE
-419 DDLEEAISRVISG
+419 DLEEAISRVISG

-507 LAALLAGRAAEKHF
+507 LAALLAGRAAERHF
-521 CNIETA
+521 CGIETA

-540 YRMFDEYAFTPLD
+540 YRMYDEYAFTPLGMD
-553 EPDMGS
+553 GDRGT

-570 ITSEDRD
+570 ITSESREDM
-577 KILDSEMERE
+577 LDARMEEE
-587 LEYAYKTALDIV
+587 LGHAYGEASRIV
-599 TSHSDKIAK
+599 TENTVKIEL
-608 IVDTLLDNETID
+608 IVSKLLENETID
-620 ADEIKKIM
+620 ADEIKAIM
-628 DGNDDGHTP
+628 EGGDGDTP
-637 DGTVPPS
+637 DTPTSPDGGDTPDTATSPDGGDSPRTDGETPEIQTADAATGGKEDSARMDEKEGEQADTIDCPEQTVPMQ
-644 DSPDDGA
+644 
-651 TGDSD
+651 
-656 NESTHRN
+656 R
-663 AQDDVTN
+663 
-670 VKRNAASINVSV
+670 
-682 TASSKNNAQQ
+682 
-692 ISSAPDETI
+692 SA
-701 SLDTAQT
+701 
-708 VFMPK
+708 
-713 SSIPSFLN
+713 IPSFLTTERQKEVTEPTGAMSGDSSDTSME
-721 AKDANVTST
+721 AKAIDMIS
-730 DTDSAVVNASDNS
+730 
-743 KSVRTQSEQRMKP
+743 M
-756 KTYDTTANTSIH
+756 
-768 QSIVDSTVSDE
+768 E
-779 TVPMTVEQIR
+779 TVAMTADQIK
-789 AASPSKKSTPS
+789 AASRERKPS
-800 HFSIDE
+800 HFAIDE
-806 SKIRDE
+806 SMIRDE
-812 SRTMTDA
+812 SATMTAA

-827 DADPSP
+827 DSDPSP
-833 DETNLSDNG
+833 DDTNLGDNG
-842 GAWLRMEELQPA
+842 GAWLRMEELQP
-854 VEPTYEQT
+854 EPEPSYEQT
-862 MRMPQVRTDIDN
+862 LPMPRVSQEAVQDAGRKGN
-874 DGRNGKRKSRKKG
+874 RRNG

>member
-1 MKKVKKVLKGFFHI
+1 MKKVKKVLKGFLHI

-20 RGDRI
+20 RKDRI
-25 AAFAIIF
+25 AALAIVF
-32 CLISVPSFIIYNNMS
+32 CLISVPSVIIYNNVS
-47 PDATKGITTS
+47 PDATRGITTS
-57 EMISQIESGNVK
+57 EMISQIESGNVE
-69 ELHITPGDGTVNG
+69 ELHITPGEGTVTG
-82 KLKKTFKNSDGTEV
+82 KFKKEFKNSEGAEV
-96 KNFSSTIQ
+96 RNFSSTIQ

-111 ARFLDTKNIKYDFS
+111 ARFLDTKGIEYDFS
-125 KPSSFVTFLEN
+125 KPSSFMSFIEN
-136 VLLTIINYAILIGAM
+136 VLLTVINYAILIGAM
-151 LYLLKGSD
+151 LYLLKGSE

-365 AVGRP
+365 AVNRP

-396 NQSSTLAARRAIKEG
+396 NQSSTLAARRAIREG
-411 SHAPRITS
+411 QSSPLITAE
-419 DDLEEAISRVISG
+419 DLEEAISRVISG

-507 LAALLAGRAAEKHF
+507 LAALLAGRAAERHF
-521 CNIETA
+521 CGIETA

-540 YRMFDEYAFTPLD
+540 YRMYDEYAFTPLGMD
-553 EPDMGS
+553 GDRGT

-570 ITSEDRD
+570 ITSESRED
-577 KILDSEMERE
+577 ILDARMEEE
-587 LEYAYKTALDIV
+587 LGHAYGEASRIV
-599 TSHSDKIAK
+599 TENTVKIEL
-608 IVDTLLDNETID
+608 IVSKLLENETID
-620 ADEIKKIM
+620 ADEIKAIM
-628 DGNDDGHTP
+628 EGGDYDTP
-637 DGTVPPS
+637 DTPTSPDGGDSPRTDGDAPEIKTSEIQTADAATGGKEDSARMDEKEGEQADIPDCSEQTVPMQ
-644 DSPDDGA
+644 
-651 TGDSD
+651 
-656 NESTHRN
+656 R
-663 AQDDVTN
+663 
-670 VKRNAASINVSV
+670 AA
-682 TASSKNNAQQ
+682 
-692 ISSAPDETI
+692 
-701 SLDTAQT
+701 
-708 VFMPK
+708 
-713 SSIPSFLN
+713 IPSFLT
-721 AKDANVTST
+721 AGKQKEATEPAIGVASGDSDDVSMETQAIDMTS
-730 DTDSAVVNASDNS
+730 
-743 KSVRTQSEQRMKP
+743 M
-756 KTYDTTANTSIH
+756 
-768 QSIVDSTVSDE
+768 E
-779 TVPMTVEQIR
+779 TVAMAADQIK
-789 AASPSKKSTPS
+789 AASRERKPS
-800 HFSIDE
+800 HFAIDE
-806 SKIRDE
+806 SMIRDE
-812 SRTMTDA
+812 SATMTAA

-827 DADPSP
+827 DSDPSP
-833 DETNLSDNG
+833 DDTNLGDNG
-842 GAWLRMEELQPA
+842 GAWLRMEELQP
-854 VEPTYEQT
+854 EPEPSYEQT
-862 MRMPQVRTDIDN
+862 LPMPRVRQDTVQDAEHK
-874 DGRNGKRKSRKKG
+874 GSRRNG

>member
-1 MKKVKKVLKGFFHI
+1 MKKIKKALKGFFHI

-25 AAFAIIF
+25 AALAIVL
-32 CLISVPSFIIYNNMS
+32 CLISVPSFIIYNNVS
-47 PDATKGITTS
+47 PDATRGVTTS
-57 EMISQIESGNVK
+57 EMISQIESGNVD
-69 ELHITPGDGTVNG
+69 ELHITPGDGTVTG
-82 KLKKTFKNSDGTEV
+82 KFKTPFKNSNGQDV

-111 ARFLDTKNIKYDFS
+111 AKFLDTKDIKYDFS
-125 KPSSFVTFLEN
+125 KPSSFVSFLEN
-136 VLLTIINYAILIGAM
+136 VLLTVINYAILIGAM

-210 AGAEIPHGVLLQG
+210 AGAVIPHGVLLQG

-323 VIAATNRGDTLDDAL
+323 VIAATNRGDTLDEAL

-356 GRAEILQHY
+356 GRAEVLQHY
-365 AVGRP
+365 AVDRP

-411 SHAPRITS
+411 RDTPLITS
-419 DDLEEAISRVISG
+419 EDIEEAISRVISG

-521 CNIETA
+521 CHIETA

-540 YRMFDEYAFTPLD
+540 YRMYDEYAFTPLTAGIGD
-553 EPDMGS
+553 SLSDIGS

-570 ITSEDRD
+570 ITSDKRDELIGENMELELDNAYETALNIVTAHAD
-577 KILDSEMERE
+577 KIE
-587 LEYAYKTALDIV
+587 LIV
-599 TSHSDKIAK
+599 N
-608 IVDTLLDNETID
+608 TLLDNETID
-620 ADEIKKIM
+620 ADEIKAIM
-628 DGNDDGHTP
+628 ENDDDGGTTP
-637 DGTVPPS
+637 P
-644 DSPDDGA
+644 DSP
-651 TGDSD
+651 TDSD
-656 NESTHRN
+656 IECG
-663 AQDDVTN
+663 AD
-670 VKRNAASINVSV
+670 VSV
-682 TASSKNNAQQ
+682 TAAQPAADMPNIQSINAEMQSGSAIKVSSQGSTEDNVQSDDN
-692 ISSAPDETI
+692 E
-701 SLDTAQT
+701 QT
-708 VFMPK
+708 PMMPK
-713 SSIPSFLN
+713 SSIPSFLRN
-721 AKDANVTST
+721 DIDNTSVTNTSVQDDDKSHADKD
-730 DTDSAVVNASDNS
+730 VNARKIASD
-743 KSVRTQSEQRMKP
+743 
-756 KTYDTTANTSIH
+756 D
-768 QSIVDSTVSDE
+768 DSMTNAE
-779 TVPMTVEQIR
+779 EATVPMS
-789 AASPSKKSTPS
+789 AAQLKESMAKAPA

-806 SKIRDE
+806 STIRDE
-812 SRTMTDA
+812 SSMMTEA

-827 DADPSP
+827 DSDPSP

-842 GAWLRMEELQPA
+842 GAWLRMEELQPEQ
-854 VEPTYEQT
+854 EPVYEQT
-862 MRMPQVRTDIDN
+862 LRMPQVKNNIHDSN
-874 DGRNGKRKSRKKG
+874 DKKRKNHRKG

>member
-1 MKKVKKVLKGFFHI
+1 MKKVKKVLKGFLHI

-20 RGDRI
+20 RKDRI
-25 AAFAIIF
+25 AALAIVF
-32 CLISVPSFIIYNNMS
+32 CLISVPSVIIYNNVS
-47 PDATKGITTS
+47 PDATRGITTS
-57 EMISQIESGNVK
+57 EMISQIESGNVE
-69 ELHITPGDGTVNG
+69 ELHITPGEGTVTG
-82 KLKKTFKNSDGTEV
+82 KFKKEFKNSEGAEV
-96 KNFSSTIQ
+96 RNFSSTIQ

-111 ARFLDTKNIKYDFS
+111 ARFLDTKGIEYDFS
-125 KPSSFVTFLEN
+125 KPSSFMSFIEN
-136 VLLTIINYAILIGAM
+136 VLLTVINYAILIGAM
-151 LYLLKGSD
+151 LYLLKGSE

-365 AVGRP
+365 AVNRP

-396 NQSSTLAARRAIKEG
+396 NQSSTLAARRAIREG
-411 SHAPRITS
+411 QSSPLITAE
-419 DDLEEAISRVISG
+419 DLEEAISRVISG

-507 LAALLAGRAAEKHF
+507 LAALLAGRAAERHF
-521 CNIETA
+521 CGIETA

-540 YRMFDEYAFTPLD
+540 YRMYDEYAFTPLGMD
-553 EPDMGS
+553 GDRGT

-570 ITSEDRD
+570 ITSESRD
-577 KILDSEMERE
+577 DMLDARMEEE
-587 LEYAYKTALDIV
+587 LGHAYGEASRIV
-599 TSHSDKIAK
+599 TENTVKIELIVAK
-608 IVDTLLDNETID
+608 LLENETID
-620 ADEIKKIM
+620 ADEIKAIM
-628 DGNDDGHTP
+628 EGDDGDTP
-637 DGTVPPS
+637 DTPTSPDGGDTPDTDGDAPEIKTSEIQTADAATGGKEDSARMEEKEGEQADIPDCSGQTVPMQ
-644 DSPDDGA
+644 
-651 TGDSD
+651 
-656 NESTHRN
+656 R
-663 AQDDVTN
+663 
-670 VKRNAASINVSV
+670 
-682 TASSKNNAQQ
+682 
-692 ISSAPDETI
+692 SA
-701 SLDTAQT
+701 
-708 VFMPK
+708 
-713 SSIPSFLN
+713 IPSFLT
-721 AKDANVTST
+721 AG
-730 DTDSAVVNASDNS
+730 
-743 KSVRTQSEQRMKP
+743 KP
-756 KTYDTTANTSIH
+756 KEDTEPTEAMSGDSSDTSMETQAIDMT
-768 QSIVDSTVSDE
+768 SME
-779 TVPMTVEQIR
+779 TVAMTADQIKATSR
-789 AASPSKKSTPS
+789 ERKPS
-800 HFSIDE
+800 HFAIDE
-806 SKIRDE
+806 SMIRDE
-812 SRTMTDA
+812 SATMTAA

-827 DADPSP
+827 DSDPSP
-833 DETNLSDNG
+833 DDTNLGDNG
-842 GAWLRMEELQPA
+842 GAWLRMEELQP
-854 VEPTYEQT
+854 EPELSYEQT
-862 MRMPQVRTDIDN
+862 LPMPRVSQDAVQDAERKGN
-874 DGRNGKRKSRKKG
+874 RRNG

>member
-1 MKKVKKVLKGFFHI
+1 MKKVKKILKGFLHI

-20 RGDRI
+20 RKDRI
-25 AAFAIIF
+25 AALAIVF
-32 CLISVPSFIIYNNMS
+32 CLISVPSVIIYNNVS
-47 PDATKGITTS
+47 PDATRGITTS
-57 EMISQIESGNVK
+57 EMISQIESGNVE
-69 ELHITPGDGTVNG
+69 ELHITPGEGTVTG
-82 KLKKTFKNSDGTEV
+82 KLKKEFKNSEGAEV
-96 KNFSSTIQ
+96 RNFSSTIQ

-111 ARFLDTKNIKYDFS
+111 ARFLDTKGIEYDFS
-125 KPSSFVTFLEN
+125 KPNSFMSFIEN
-136 VLLTIINYAILIGAM
+136 VLLTVINYAILIGAM
-151 LYLLKGSD
+151 LYLLKGSE

-365 AVGRP
+365 AVNRP
-370 FAEPIDFMTLAAHT
+370 FAEPIDFMTLATHT

-396 NQSSTLAARRAIKEG
+396 NQSSTLAARRAIREG
-411 SHAPRITS
+411 QSPLITAE
-419 DDLEEAISRVISG
+419 DLEEAISRVISG

-498 MTAAQCRAQ
+498 VTAAQCRAQ
-507 LAALLAGRAAEKHF
+507 LAALLAGRAAERHF
-521 CNIETA
+521 CGIETA

-540 YRMFDEYAFTPLD
+540 YRMYDEYAFTPLGMD
-553 EPDMGS
+553 GDRGT

-570 ITSEDRD
+570 ITSESREDM
-577 KILDSEMERE
+577 LDARMEEE
-587 LEYAYKTALDIV
+587 LGHAYGEASRIV
-599 TSHSDKIAK
+599 TENTGKIEL
-608 IVDTLLDNETID
+608 IVSKLLENETID
-620 ADEIKKIM
+620 ADEIKAIM
-628 DGNDDGHTP
+628 EGGDSGTP
-637 DGTVPPS
+637 DTPTSPDGG
-644 DSPDDGA
+644 DSPDTPA
-651 TGDSD
+651 
-656 NESTHRN
+656 
-663 AQDDVTN
+663 
-670 VKRNAASINVSV
+670 
-682 TASSKNNAQQ
+682 
-692 ISSAPDETI
+692 
-701 SLDTAQT
+701 SLDGGDTPRTDGDAPEIQTADAATSGKEDSARMDEKEGEQADIPDCSEQT
-708 VFMPK
+708 VPMQRTA
-713 SSIPSFLN
+713 IPSFLT
-721 AKDANVTST
+721 AGKQKEATEQAIGAASGDSGDASMETQAIDVTS
-730 DTDSAVVNASDNS
+730 
-743 KSVRTQSEQRMKP
+743 M
-756 KTYDTTANTSIH
+756 
-768 QSIVDSTVSDE
+768 E
-779 TVPMTVEQIR
+779 TVAMTADQIK
-789 AASPSKKSTPS
+789 AASRERKPS
-800 HFSIDE
+800 HFAIDE
-806 SKIRDE
+806 SMIRDE
-812 SRTMTDA
+812 SATMTAA

-827 DADPSP
+827 DSDPST
-833 DETNLSDNG
+833 DETNLGDNG
-842 GAWLRMEELQPA
+842 GAWLRMEELRP
-854 VEPTYEQT
+854 EPEPSYEQT
-862 MRMPQVRTDIDN
+862 LPMPRVRGDAAPRTDRKAN
-874 DGRNGKRKSRKKG
+874 RRNG

>member
-1 MKKVKKVLKGFFHI
+1 MKKIKKVLKGFFHI

-20 RGDRI
+20 RKDRI
-25 AAFAIIF
+25 AALAIVF
-32 CLISVPSFIIYNNMS
+32 CLISVPSVIIYNNVS
-47 PDATKGITTS
+47 PDATRGITTS
-57 EMISQIESGNVK
+57 EMISQIESGNVE
-69 ELHITPGDGTVNG
+69 ELHITPGEGTVTG
-82 KLKKTFKNSDGTEV
+82 KFKKEFKNSEGAEV
-96 KNFSSTIQ
+96 RNFSSTIQ

-111 ARFLDTKNIKYDFS
+111 ARFLDTKGIEYDFS
-125 KPSSFVTFLEN
+125 KPSSFMSFIEN
-136 VLLTIINYAILIGAM
+136 VLLTVINYAILIGAM
-151 LYLLKGSD
+151 LYLLKGSE
-159 MGDGM
+159 MGDGI

-365 AVGRP
+365 AVNRP

-396 NQSSTLAARRAIKEG
+396 NQSSTLAARRAIRDG
-411 SHAPRITS
+411 QSSPLITAE
-419 DDLEEAISRVISG
+419 DLEEAISRVISG

-507 LAALLAGRAAEKHF
+507 LAALLAGRAAERHF
-521 CNIETA
+521 CGIETA

-540 YRMFDEYAFTPLD
+540 YRMYDEYAFTPLGMD
-553 EPDMGS
+553 GDRGT

-570 ITSEDRD
+570 ITSESREDM
-577 KILDSEMERE
+577 LDARMEEE
-587 LEYAYKTALDIV
+587 LGHAYGEASRIV
-599 TSHSDKIAK
+599 TENTVKIEL
-608 IVDTLLDNETID
+608 IVSKLLENETID
-620 ADEIKKIM
+620 ADEIKAIM
-628 DGNDDGHTP
+628 EGGDGDTP
-637 DGTVPPS
+637 DTPTSPDGGDTPDTSTSPDGG
-644 DSPDDGA
+644 DSPRTDGETPEIQTADAA
-651 TGDSD
+651 TGGKEDSVRMD
-656 NESTHRN
+656 EKEGEQADTIDCPE
-663 AQDDVTN
+663 Q
-670 VKRNAASINVSV
+670 
-682 TASSKNNAQQ
+682 TAPMQR
-692 ISSAPDETI
+692 SA
-701 SLDTAQT
+701 
-708 VFMPK
+708 
-713 SSIPSFLN
+713 IPSFLTTERQKEVTEPTGAMSGDSSDTSME
-721 AKDANVTST
+721 AKAIDMIS
-730 DTDSAVVNASDNS
+730 
-743 KSVRTQSEQRMKP
+743 M
-756 KTYDTTANTSIH
+756 
-768 QSIVDSTVSDE
+768 E
-779 TVPMTVEQIR
+779 TVAMTADQIK
-789 AASPSKKSTPS
+789 AASRERKPS
-800 HFSIDE
+800 HFAIDE
-806 SKIRDE
+806 SMIRDE
-812 SRTMTDA
+812 SATMTAA

-827 DADPSP
+827 DSDPSP
-833 DETNLSDNG
+833 DDTNLGDNG
-842 GAWLRMEELQPA
+842 GAWLRMEELQP
-854 VEPTYEQT
+854 EPEPSYEQT
-862 MRMPQVRTDIDN
+862 LPMPMVSQEAVQDAGRKGN
-874 DGRNGKRKSRKKG
+874 RRNG

>member
-1 MKKVKKVLKGFFHI
+1 MKKVKKVLKGFLHI

-20 RGDRI
+20 RKDRI
-25 AAFAIIF
+25 AALAIVF
-32 CLISVPSFIIYNNMS
+32 CLISVPSVIIYNNVS
-47 PDATKGITTS
+47 PDATRGITTS
-57 EMISQIESGNVK
+57 EMISQIESGNVE
-69 ELHITPGDGTVNG
+69 ELHITPGEGTVTG
-82 KLKKTFKNSDGTEV
+82 KLKKEFKNSEGAEV
-96 KNFSSTIQ
+96 RKFSSTIQ

-111 ARFLDTKNIKYDFS
+111 AKFLDTKGIEYDFS
-125 KPSSFVTFLEN
+125 KPSSFMSFIEN
-136 VLLTIINYAILIGAM
+136 VLLTVINYAILIGAM
-151 LYLLKGSD
+151 LYLLKGSE

-365 AVGRP
+365 AVNRP

-396 NQSSTLAARRAIKEG
+396 NQSSTLAARRAIREG
-411 SHAPRITS
+411 QSSPLITAE
-419 DDLEEAISRVISG
+419 DLEEAISRVISG

-507 LAALLAGRAAEKHF
+507 LAALLAGRAAERHF
-521 CNIETA
+521 CGIETA

-540 YRMFDEYAFTPLD
+540 YRMYDEYAFTPLGMD
-553 EPDMGS
+553 GDRGT

-570 ITSEDRD
+570 ITSESREDM
-577 KILDSEMERE
+577 LDARMEEE
-587 LEYAYKTALDIV
+587 LGHAYGEASRIV
-599 TSHSDKIAK
+599 TENTVKIEL
-608 IVDTLLDNETID
+608 IVSKLLENETID
-620 ADEIKKIM
+620 ADEIKAIM
-628 DGNDDGHTP
+628 EGGDGDTPGTTTSP
-637 DGTVPPS
+637 DGG
-644 DSPDDGA
+644 DSPDTPTSPDGGDTPRTDGDAPEIQTADAA
-651 TGDSD
+651 TGGKEDSARID
-656 NESTHRN
+656 EKKGEQ
-663 AQDDVTN
+663 AD
-670 VKRNAASINVSV
+670 I
-682 TASSKNNAQQ
+682 
-692 ISSAPDETI
+692 PDCSE
-701 SLDTAQT
+701 QT
-708 VFMPK
+708 VPMQRAA
-713 SSIPSFLN
+713 IPSFLT
-721 AKDANVTST
+721 AGKQKEATEQAIGAASGDSCDASMETQAIDMTS
-730 DTDSAVVNASDNS
+730 
-743 KSVRTQSEQRMKP
+743 M
-756 KTYDTTANTSIH
+756 
-768 QSIVDSTVSDE
+768 E
-779 TVPMTVEQIR
+779 TVAMTADQIK
-789 AASPSKKSTPS
+789 AASRERKPS
-800 HFSIDE
+800 HFAIDE
-806 SKIRDE
+806 SMIRDE
-812 SRTMTDA
+812 SATMTAA

-827 DADPSP
+827 DSDPSP
-833 DETNLSDNG
+833 DDTNLGDNG
-842 GAWLRMEELQPA
+842 GAWLRMEELQP
-854 VEPTYEQT
+854 EPEPSYEQT
-862 MRMPQVRTDIDN
+862 LPMPRVRQDTVQN
-874 DGRNGKRKSRKKG
+874 AECKGNRRNG

>member
-20 RGDRI
+20 RKDRI
-25 AAFAIIF
+25 AALAIVF
-32 CLISVPSFIIYNNMS
+32 CLISVPSVIIYNNVS
-47 PDATKGITTS
+47 PNATRGITTS
-57 EMISQIESGNVK
+57 EMISQIESGNIE
-69 ELHITPGDGTVNG
+69 ELHITPGEGTVTG
-82 KLKKTFKNSDGTEV
+82 KLKKEFKNSEGAEV
-96 KNFSSTIQ
+96 RNFSSTIQ

-111 ARFLDTKNIKYDFS
+111 ARFLDTKGIEYDFS
-125 KPSSFVTFLEN
+125 KPSSFMSFIEN
-136 VLLTIINYAILIGAM
+136 VLLTVINYAILIGAM
-151 LYLLKGSD
+151 LYLLKGSE

-356 GRAEILQHY
+356 GRAEILLHY
-365 AVGRP
+365 AVNRP

-396 NQSSTLAARRAIKEG
+396 NQSSTLAARRAIREG
-411 SHAPRITS
+411 QSSPLITAE
-419 DDLEEAISRVISG
+419 DLEEAISRVISG

-507 LAALLAGRAAEKHF
+507 LAALLAGRAAERHF
-521 CNIETA
+521 CGIETA

-540 YRMFDEYAFTPLD
+540 YRMYDEYAFTPLGMD
-553 EPDMGS
+553 GDRGT

-570 ITSEDRD
+570 ITSESREDM
-577 KILDSEMERE
+577 LDARMEEE
-587 LEYAYKTALDIV
+587 LGHAYGEASRIV
-599 TSHSDKIAK
+599 TENTVKIEL
-608 IVDTLLDNETID
+608 IVSKLLENETID
-620 ADEIKKIM
+620 ADEIKTIM
-628 DGNDDGHTP
+628 EGGDGDTP
-637 DGTVPPS
+637 DTPTSPDGD
-644 DSPDDGA
+644 DSPDMPTSPDGGGTPRTDDSPRTDGETPEIQTADAA
-651 TGDSD
+651 TGGKEDSA
-656 NESTHRN
+656 RM
-663 AQDDVTN
+663 
-670 VKRNAASINVSV
+670 
-682 TASSKNNAQQ
+682 
-692 ISSAPDETI
+692 DEKEGEQADTI
-701 SLDTAQT
+701 DCSEQT
-708 VFMPK
+708 VPMQR
-713 SSIPSFLN
+713 SAIPSFLT
-721 AKDANVTST
+721 AG
-730 DTDSAVVNASDNS
+730 
-743 KSVRTQSEQRMKP
+743 KP
-756 KTYDTTANTSIH
+756 KEDAEPAVAMSGDSSDTSMETKAIDMTSM
-768 QSIVDSTVSDE
+768 E
-779 TVPMTVEQIR
+779 TVAMTADQVK
-789 AASPSKKSTPS
+789 AASRERKPS
-800 HFSIDE
+800 HFAIDE
-806 SKIRDE
+806 SMIRDE
-812 SRTMTDA
+812 SLTMTAA

-827 DADPSP
+827 DSDPSP
-833 DETNLSDNG
+833 DDTNLGDNG
-842 GAWLRMEELQPA
+842 GAWLRMEELQP
-854 VEPTYEQT
+854 EPEPSYEQT
-862 MRMPQVRTDIDN
+862 LPMPRVSQDAVLDAGRKGN
-874 DGRNGKRKSRKKG
+874 RRNG

>member
-20 RGDRI
+20 RKDRI
-25 AAFAIIF
+25 AALAIVF
-32 CLISVPSFIIYNNMS
+32 CLISVPSVIIYNNVS
-47 PDATKGITTS
+47 PDATRGITTS
-57 EMISQIESGNVK
+57 EMISQIESGNVE
-69 ELHITPGDGTVNG
+69 ELHITPGEGTVTG
-82 KLKKTFKNSDGTEV
+82 KFKKEFKNSEGAEV
-96 KNFSSTIQ
+96 RNFSSTIQ

-111 ARFLDTKNIKYDFS
+111 ARFLDTKGIEYDFS
-125 KPSSFVTFLEN
+125 KPSSFMSFIEN
-136 VLLTIINYAILIGAM
+136 VLLTVINYAILIGAM
-151 LYLLKGSD
+151 LYLLKGSE

-365 AVGRP
+365 AVNRP

-396 NQSSTLAARRAIKEG
+396 NQSSTLAARRAIREG
-411 SHAPRITS
+411 QSSPLITAE
-419 DDLEEAISRVISG
+419 DLEEAISRVISG

-507 LAALLAGRAAEKHF
+507 LAALLAGRAAERHF
-521 CNIETA
+521 CGIETA

-540 YRMFDEYAFTPLD
+540 YRMYDEYAFTPLGMNGD
-553 EPDMGS
+553 RGT

-570 ITSEDRD
+570 ITSESREDM
-577 KILDSEMERE
+577 LDARMEEE
-587 LEYAYKTALDIV
+587 LGHAYGEASRIV
-599 TSHSDKIAK
+599 TENTAK
-608 IVDTLLDNETID
+608 IELIVSKLLENETID
-620 ADEIKKIM
+620 ADEIKAIM
-628 DGNDDGHTP
+628 EGGDGDTP
-637 DGTVPPS
+637 DTPTSPDGG
-644 DSPDDGA
+644 DSPDTPTSPDGGDTPRTDGDVPKIQTADAA
-651 TGDSD
+651 TGGKEDS
-656 NESTHRN
+656 
-663 AQDDVTN
+663 
-670 VKRNAASINVSV
+670 ASIDEKKGEQVD
-682 TASSKNNAQQ
+682 
-692 ISSAPDETI
+692 IPDCSE
-701 SLDTAQT
+701 QT
-708 VFMPK
+708 VPMQRTA
-713 SSIPSFLN
+713 IPSFLT
-721 AKDANVTST
+721 AGKQKEATEPAIGVASGHSGDVSMETQAIDVTS
-730 DTDSAVVNASDNS
+730 
-743 KSVRTQSEQRMKP
+743 M
-756 KTYDTTANTSIH
+756 
-768 QSIVDSTVSDE
+768 E
-779 TVPMTVEQIR
+779 TVAMTADQIK
-789 AASPSKKSTPS
+789 AASRERKPS
-800 HFSIDE
+800 HFAIDE
-806 SKIRDE
+806 SMIRDE
-812 SRTMTDA
+812 STTMTAA

-827 DADPSP
+827 DSDPSP
-833 DETNLSDNG
+833 DDTNLGDNG
-842 GAWLRMEELQPA
+842 GAWLRMEELQPEL
-854 VEPTYEQT
+854 EPSYEQT
-862 MRMPQVRTDIDN
+862 LPMPRVRQDAVQDAERK
-874 DGRNGKRKSRKKG
+874 GSRRNGG
-887 GR
+887 Q

>member
-15 LLHGE
+15 LIHGE
-20 RGDRI
+20 RKDRI
-25 AAFAIIF
+25 AALAIVF
-32 CLISVPSFIIYNNMS
+32 CLISVPSVIIYNNVS

-69 ELHITPGDGTVNG
+69 ELHITPGEGTVTG
-82 KLKKTFKNSDGTEV
+82 KLKKEFKNSEGAEV
-96 KNFSSTIQ
+96 RNFSSTIQ

-111 ARFLDTKNIKYDFS
+111 ARFLDTKGIEYDFS
-125 KPSSFVTFLEN
+125 KPSSFMSFIEN
-136 VLLTIINYAILIGAM
+136 VLLTVINYAILIGAM
-151 LYLLKGSD
+151 LYLLKGSE

-365 AVGRP
+365 AVNRP
-370 FAEPIDFMTLAAHT
+370 FADPIDFMTLAAHT

-396 NQSSTLAARRAIKEG
+396 NQSSTLAARRAIREG
-411 SHAPRITS
+411 QSSPLITA

-507 LAALLAGRAAEKHF
+507 LAALLAGRAAERHF
-521 CNIETA
+521 CGIETA

-540 YRMFDEYAFTPLD
+540 YRMYDEYAFTPLGMD
-553 EPDMGS
+553 GDRGT

-570 ITSEDRD
+570 ITSESREDM
-577 KILDSEMERE
+577 LDARMEEE
-587 LEYAYKTALDIV
+587 LGHAYGEASRIV
-599 TSHSDKIAK
+599 TENAVKIEL
-608 IVDTLLDNETID
+608 IVSKLLENETID
-620 ADEIKKIM
+620 ADEIKAIM
-628 DGNDDGHTP
+628 EGGDGDTP
-637 DGTVPPS
+637 DAPTSPDGG
-644 DSPDDGA
+644 DSPDTPTSPDGGDTPRTDGDASEIKTPEIQTADTA
-651 TGDSD
+651 TGGKEDSARTD
-656 NESTHRN
+656 EKEGEQ
-663 AQDDVTN
+663 AD
-670 VKRNAASINVSV
+670 I
-682 TASSKNNAQQ
+682 
-692 ISSAPDETI
+692 PDCSE
-701 SLDTAQT
+701 QT
-708 VFMPK
+708 VPMQRAA
-713 SSIPSFLN
+713 IPSFLT
-721 AKDANVTST
+721 AG
-730 DTDSAVVNASDNS
+730 
-743 KSVRTQSEQRMKP
+743 KP
-756 KTYDTTANTSIH
+756 KEDTEPAGAMNDDSGDTSMETKAIDMT
-768 QSIVDSTVSDE
+768 SME
-779 TVPMTVEQIR
+779 TVAMNADQIKVVSR
-789 AASPSKKSTPS
+789 ERKPS
-800 HFSIDE
+800 HFAIDE
-806 SKIRDE
+806 SMIRDE
-812 SRTMTDA
+812 SSTMTAA

-827 DADPSP
+827 DSDPSP
-833 DETNLSDNG
+833 DDTNLGDNG
-842 GAWLRMEELQPA
+842 GAWLRMEELLP
-854 VEPTYEQT
+854 EPEPSYEQT
-862 MRMPQVRTDIDN
+862 LPMPRVRQDTVQDADRKGN
-874 DGRNGKRKSRKKG
+874 RRNG

>member
-1 MKKVKKVLKGFFHI
+1 MKKVKKVLKGFLHI

-20 RGDRI
+20 RKDRI
-25 AAFAIIF
+25 AALAIVF
-32 CLISVPSFIIYNNMS
+32 CLISVPSVIIYNNVS
-47 PDATKGITTS
+47 PDATRGITTS
-57 EMISQIESGNVK
+57 EMISQIESGNVE
-69 ELHITPGDGTVNG
+69 ELHITPGEGTVTG
-82 KLKKTFKNSDGTEV
+82 KLKKEFKNSEGTEV
-96 KNFSSTIQ
+96 RNFSSTIQ

-111 ARFLDTKNIKYDFS
+111 ARFLDTKGIEYDFS
-125 KPSSFVTFLEN
+125 KPSSFMSFIEN
-136 VLLTIINYAILIGAM
+136 VLLTVINYAILIGAM
-151 LYLLKGSD
+151 LYLLKGSE

-365 AVGRP
+365 AVNRP

-396 NQSSTLAARRAIKEG
+396 NQSSTLAARRAIREG
-411 SHAPRITS
+411 QSSPLITAE
-419 DDLEEAISRVISG
+419 DLEEAISRVISG

-507 LAALLAGRAAEKHF
+507 LAALLAGRAAERHF
-521 CNIETA
+521 CGIETA

-540 YRMFDEYAFTPLD
+540 YRMYDEYAFTPLGMD
-553 EPDMGS
+553 GDRGT

-570 ITSEDRD
+570 ITSESREDM
-577 KILDSEMERE
+577 LDARMEEE
-587 LEYAYKTALDIV
+587 LGHAYGEASRIV
-599 TSHSDKIAK
+599 TENTVKIEL
-608 IVDTLLDNETID
+608 IVSKLLENETID
-620 ADEIKKIM
+620 ADEIKAIM
-628 DGNDDGHTP
+628 EGGDGGTP
-637 DGTVPPS
+637 DTPTSPDGGGSPHVDGDASEIPTTDTATGRTEDSARMDEKEGEQADIPDCSEQTVPMQ
-644 DSPDDGA
+644 
-651 TGDSD
+651 
-656 NESTHRN
+656 R
-663 AQDDVTN
+663 
-670 VKRNAASINVSV
+670 AA
-682 TASSKNNAQQ
+682 
-692 ISSAPDETI
+692 
-701 SLDTAQT
+701 
-708 VFMPK
+708 
-713 SSIPSFLN
+713 IPSFLT
-721 AKDANVTST
+721 AGKQKEAAEQAIGAASGDSGDASMETQAIDVTS
-730 DTDSAVVNASDNS
+730 
-743 KSVRTQSEQRMKP
+743 M
-756 KTYDTTANTSIH
+756 
-768 QSIVDSTVSDE
+768 E
-779 TVPMTVEQIR
+779 TVAMTADQIK
-789 AASPSKKSTPS
+789 AASRERKPS
-800 HFSIDE
+800 HFAIDE
-806 SKIRDE
+806 SMIRDE
-812 SRTMTDA
+812 SSTMTAA

-827 DADPSP
+827 DSDPSP
-833 DETNLSDNG
+833 DDTNLGDNG
-842 GAWLRMEELQPA
+842 GAWLRMEELQP
-854 VEPTYEQT
+854 EPEPSYEQT
-862 MRMPQVRTDIDN
+862 LPMPRVNQDAVQDAERKGN
-874 DGRNGKRKSRKKG
+874 RRNG

>member
-1 MKKVKKVLKGFFHI
+1 MKKVKKVLKGFLHI

-20 RGDRI
+20 RKDRI
-25 AAFAIIF
+25 AALAIVF
-32 CLISVPSFIIYNNMS
+32 CLISVPSVIIYNNVS
-47 PDATKGITTS
+47 PDATRGITTS
-57 EMISQIESGNVK
+57 EMISQIESGNVE
-69 ELHITPGDGTVNG
+69 ELHITPGEGTVTG
-82 KLKKTFKNSDGTEV
+82 KFKKEFKNSDGAEV
-96 KNFSSTIQ
+96 RNFSSTIQ

-111 ARFLDTKNIKYDFS
+111 ARFLDTKGIEYDFS
-125 KPSSFVTFLEN
+125 KPSSFMSFIEN
-136 VLLTIINYAILIGAM
+136 VLLTVINYAILIGAM
-151 LYLLKGSD
+151 LYLLKGSE

-347 ITIDLPTKE
+347 ITIDLPMKE

-365 AVGRP
+365 AVNRP

-396 NQSSTLAARRAIKEG
+396 NQSSTLAARRAIREG
-411 SHAPRITS
+411 QSSPLITAE
-419 DDLEEAISRVISG
+419 DLEEAISRVISG

-507 LAALLAGRAAEKHF
+507 LAALLAGRAAERHF
-521 CNIETA
+521 CGIETA

-540 YRMFDEYAFTPLD
+540 YRMYDEYAFTPLGMD
-553 EPDMGS
+553 GDRGT

-570 ITSEDRD
+570 ITSESREDM
-577 KILDSEMERE
+577 LDARMEEE
-587 LEYAYKTALDIV
+587 LGHAYGEASRIV
-599 TSHSDKIAK
+599 TENTVKIEL
-608 IVDTLLDNETID
+608 IVSKLLENETID
-620 ADEIKKIM
+620 ADEIKAIM
-628 DGNDDGHTP
+628 EGGDGDTP
-637 DGTVPPS
+637 DTPTSPDGG
-644 DSPDDGA
+644 DSPDTPTSPDGGDTPRTDVDASEIQTPEIQTADAA
-651 TGDSD
+651 TGGKEDSA
-656 NESTHRN
+656 RM
-663 AQDDVTN
+663 
-670 VKRNAASINVSV
+670 
-682 TASSKNNAQQ
+682 
-692 ISSAPDETI
+692 DEKEDEQADTI
-701 SLDTAQT
+701 DCSEQT
-708 VFMPK
+708 VPMQRAA
-713 SSIPSFLN
+713 IPSFLT
-721 AKDANVTST
+721 AG
-730 DTDSAVVNASDNS
+730 
-743 KSVRTQSEQRMKP
+743 KP
-756 KTYDTTANTSIH
+756 KEDTEPAIGVANGDSSDTSMKTKAIDMT
-768 QSIVDSTVSDE
+768 SME
-779 TVPMTVEQIR
+779 TVAMTAEQIKT
-789 AASPSKKSTPS
+789 ASQKRKPS
-800 HFSIDE
+800 HFAIDE
-806 SKIRDE
+806 SMIRDE
-812 SRTMTDA
+812 SATITAA

-827 DADPSP
+827 DSDPSP
-833 DETNLSDNG
+833 DDTNLGDNG
-842 GAWLRMEELQPA
+842 GAWLRMEELQP
-854 VEPTYEQT
+854 EPEPSYEQT
-862 MRMPQVRTDIDN
+862 LPMPRVSQDAVQDAGRKGN
-874 DGRNGKRKSRKKG
+874 RRNG

>member
-1 MKKVKKVLKGFFHI
+1 MKKVKKVLKGFLHI

-20 RGDRI
+20 RKDRI
-25 AAFAIIF
+25 AALAIVF
-32 CLISVPSFIIYNNMS
+32 CLISVPSVIIYNNVS
-47 PDATKGITTS
+47 PDATRGITTS
-57 EMISQIESGNVK
+57 EMISQIESGNVE
-69 ELHITPGDGTVNG
+69 ELHITPGEGTVTG
-82 KLKKTFKNSDGTEV
+82 KLKKEFKNSEGAEV
-96 KNFSSTIQ
+96 RNFSSTIQ

-111 ARFLDTKNIKYDFS
+111 ARFLDTKGIEYDFS
-125 KPSSFVTFLEN
+125 KPSSFMSFIEN
-136 VLLTIINYAILIGAM
+136 VLLTVINYAILIGAM
-151 LYLLKGSD
+151 LYLLKGSE

-365 AVGRP
+365 AVNRP

-396 NQSSTLAARRAIKEG
+396 NQSSTLAARRAIREG
-411 SHAPRITS
+411 QPSPLITAE
-419 DDLEEAISRVISG
+419 DLEEAISRVISG

-498 MTAAQCRAQ
+498 MTSAQCRAQ
-507 LAALLAGRAAEKHF
+507 LAALLAGRAAERRF
-521 CNIETA
+521 CGIETA

-540 YRMFDEYAFTPLD
+540 YRMYDEYAFTPLGMD
-553 EPDMGS
+553 GDRGT

-570 ITSEDRD
+570 ITSESREDM
-577 KILDSEMERE
+577 LDARMEEE
-587 LEYAYKTALDIV
+587 LGHAYDEASRIV
-599 TSHSDKIAK
+599 TENTVKIEL
-608 IVDTLLDNETID
+608 IVSKLLENETID
-620 ADEIKKIM
+620 ADEIKAIM
-628 DGNDDGHTP
+628 EGGDGDTP
-637 DGTVPPS
+637 DTPTSPDGGDSPRTDGDTPEIQTADAATGGKEDSPRMDEKKGEQADTHDCSEQTVPM
-644 DSPDDGA
+644 
-651 TGDSD
+651 
-656 NESTHRN
+656 R
-663 AQDDVTN
+663 
-670 VKRNAASINVSV
+670 R
-682 TASSKNNAQQ
+682 TA
-692 ISSAPDETI
+692 
-701 SLDTAQT
+701 
-708 VFMPK
+708 
-713 SSIPSFLN
+713 IPSFLTAGN
-721 AKDANVTST
+721 QKEDTEPTIGVASGDSGDAPMETQAIDMTS
-730 DTDSAVVNASDNS
+730 
-743 KSVRTQSEQRMKP
+743 M
-756 KTYDTTANTSIH
+756 
-768 QSIVDSTVSDE
+768 E
-779 TVPMTVEQIR
+779 TVAMTADEIK
-789 AASPSKKSTPS
+789 AASRERKPS
-800 HFSIDE
+800 HFAIDE
-806 SKIRDE
+806 SMIRDE
-812 SRTMTDA
+812 SLTMTAA

-827 DADPSP
+827 DSDPSP
-833 DETNLSDNG
+833 DDTNLGDNG
-842 GAWLRMEELQPA
+842 GAWLRMAELQP
-854 VEPTYEQT
+854 EPEPSYEQT
-862 MRMPQVRTDIDN
+862 LPMPRVRQDAAQDAGRKGN
-874 DGRNGKRKSRKKG
+874 RRNG

>member
-1 MKKVKKVLKGFFHI
+1 MKKVKKVLKGFLHI

-20 RGDRI
+20 RKDRI
-25 AAFAIIF
+25 AALAIVF
-32 CLISVPSFIIYNNMS
+32 CLISVPSVIIYNNVS
-47 PDATKGITTS
+47 PDATRGITTS
-57 EMISQIESGNVK
+57 EMISQIESGNVD
-69 ELHITPGDGTVNG
+69 ELHITPGEGTVTG
-82 KLKKTFKNSDGTEV
+82 KLKKEFKNSEGAEV
-96 KNFSSTIQ
+96 RNFSSTIQ

-111 ARFLDTKNIKYDFS
+111 ARFLDTKGIEYDFS
-125 KPSSFVTFLEN
+125 KPSSFMSFIEN
-136 VLLTIINYAILIGAM
+136 VLLTVINYAILIGAM
-151 LYLLKGSD
+151 LYLLKGSE

-223 ASGVGKTALARALAG
+223 ASGVGKTAIARALAG

-365 AVGRP
+365 AVNRP

-396 NQSSTLAARRAIKEG
+396 NQSSTLAARRAIREG
-411 SHAPRITS
+411 QSSPLITAE
-419 DDLEEAISRVISG
+419 DLEEAISRVISG

-507 LAALLAGRAAEKHF
+507 LAALLAGRAAERHF
-521 CNIETA
+521 CGIETA

-540 YRMFDEYAFTPLD
+540 YRMYDEYAFTPLGMD
-553 EPDMGS
+553 GDRGT

-570 ITSEDRD
+570 ITSESRD
-577 KILDSEMERE
+577 DMLDARMEEE
-587 LEYAYKTALDIV
+587 LGHAYGEASRIV
-599 TSHSDKIAK
+599 TENTVKIELIVAK
-608 IVDTLLDNETID
+608 LLENETID
-620 ADEIKKIM
+620 ADEIKAIM
-628 DGNDDGHTP
+628 EGDDGDTP
-637 DGTVPPS
+637 DTPTSPDGGDTPDTDGDAPEIKTSEIQTADAATGGKEDSARMEEKEGEQADIPDCSGQTVPMQ
-644 DSPDDGA
+644 
-651 TGDSD
+651 
-656 NESTHRN
+656 R
-663 AQDDVTN
+663 
-670 VKRNAASINVSV
+670 
-682 TASSKNNAQQ
+682 
-692 ISSAPDETI
+692 SA
-701 SLDTAQT
+701 
-708 VFMPK
+708 
-713 SSIPSFLN
+713 IPSFLT
-721 AKDANVTST
+721 AG
-730 DTDSAVVNASDNS
+730 
-743 KSVRTQSEQRMKP
+743 KP
-756 KTYDTTANTSIH
+756 KEDTEPTEAMSGDSSDTSMETQAIDMT
-768 QSIVDSTVSDE
+768 SME
-779 TVPMTVEQIR
+779 TVAMTADQIKATSR
-789 AASPSKKSTPS
+789 ERKPS
-800 HFSIDE
+800 HFAIDE
-806 SKIRDE
+806 SMIRDE
-812 SRTMTDA
+812 SATMTAA

-827 DADPSP
+827 DSDPSP
-833 DETNLSDNG
+833 DDTNLGDNG
-842 GAWLRMEELQPA
+842 GAWLRMEELQP
-854 VEPTYEQT
+854 EPELSYEQT
-862 MRMPQVRTDIDN
+862 LPMPRVSQDAVQDAERKGN
-874 DGRNGKRKSRKKG
+874 RRNG

>member
-20 RGDRI
+20 RKDRI
-25 AAFAIIF
+25 AALAIVF
-32 CLISVPSFIIYNNMS
+32 CLISVPSVIIYNNVS
-47 PDATKGITTS
+47 PDATRGITTS
-57 EMISQIESGNVK
+57 EMISQIESGNVE
-69 ELHITPGDGTVNG
+69 ELHITPGEGTVTG
-82 KLKKTFKNSDGTEV
+82 KFKKEFKNSEGAEV
-96 KNFSSTIQ
+96 RNFSSTIQ

-111 ARFLDTKNIKYDFS
+111 ARFLDTKGIAYDFS
-125 KPSSFVTFLEN
+125 KPSSFMSFIEN
-136 VLLTIINYAILIGAM
+136 VLLTVINYAILIGAM
-151 LYLLKGSD
+151 LYLLKGSE

-365 AVGRP
+365 AVNRP

-396 NQSSTLAARRAIKEG
+396 NQSSTLAARRAIREG
-411 SHAPRITS
+411 QSSPLITAE
-419 DDLEEAISRVISG
+419 DLEEAISRVISG

-507 LAALLAGRAAEKHF
+507 LAALLAGRAAERHF
-521 CNIETA
+521 CGIETA

-540 YRMFDEYAFTPLD
+540 YRMYDEYAFTPLGMNGD
-553 EPDMGS
+553 RGT
-559 LRVRVVAARKY
+559 LRVRIVAARKY
-570 ITSEDRD
+570 ITSESREDM
-577 KILDSEMERE
+577 LDARMEEE
-587 LEYAYKTALDIV
+587 LGHAYGEASRIV
-599 TSHSDKIAK
+599 TENTVKIEL
-608 IVDTLLDNETID
+608 IVSKLLENETID
-620 ADEIKKIM
+620 ADEIKAIM
-628 DGNDDGHTP
+628 EGGDGDTP
-637 DGTVPPS
+637 DTPTSPDGGDSPRTDGDVSEIQTADAATDRKGDSARMDEKEGEQADIPDCSEQTVPIQRAAIPS
-644 DSPDDGA
+644 FMTTGKQKEAAEPAIGIAS
-651 TGDSD
+651 GDSD
-656 NESTHRN
+656 DGSMETQAIDMTSMETV
-663 AQDDVTN
+663 AMTADQI
-670 VKRNAASINVSV
+670 KAASRER
-682 TASSKNNAQQ
+682 K
-692 ISSAPDETI
+692 
-701 SLDTAQT
+701 
-708 VFMPK
+708 
-713 SSIPSFLN
+713 
-721 AKDANVTST
+721 
-730 DTDSAVVNASDNS
+730 
-743 KSVRTQSEQRMKP
+743 
-756 KTYDTTANTSIH
+756 
-768 QSIVDSTVSDE
+768 
-779 TVPMTVEQIR
+779 
-789 AASPSKKSTPS
+789 PS
-800 HFSIDE
+800 HFAIDE
-806 SKIRDE
+806 SMIRDE
-812 SRTMTDA
+812 SATMTAA

-827 DADPSP
+827 DSDPSP
-833 DETNLSDNG
+833 DDTNLGDNG
-842 GAWLRMEELQPA
+842 GAWLRMEELQP
-854 VEPTYEQT
+854 EPEPSYEQT
-862 MRMPQVRTDIDN
+862 LPMPRVRQDAVQDTECK
-874 DGRNGKRKSRKKG
+874 GSRRNG

>member
-1 MKKVKKVLKGFFHI
+1 MKKVKKALKGFFHI

-25 AAFAIIF
+25 AAFAIVF
-32 CLISVPSFIIYNNMS
+32 CLISVPAFIIYNNIS

-57 EMISQIESGNVK
+57 EMISQIESGNVE

-82 KLKKTFKNSDGTEV
+82 KLKSTFKNSDGIDV

-111 ARFLDTKNIKYDFS
+111 AKFLGTKGVKYDFS
-125 KPSSFVTFLEN
+125 KPSSLVTFLEN
-136 VLLTIINYAILIGAM
+136 VLLTVINYAILIGAM

-159 MGDGM
+159 MGDSM
-164 PFNDKEPKVI
+164 PFSDKEPKVI

-365 AVGRP
+365 AVDRP

-411 SHAPRITS
+411 QSSPRITS
-419 DDLEEAISRVISG
+419 EDLEEAISRVISG

-507 LAALLAGRAAEKHF
+507 LAALLAGRASEKHF
-521 CNIETA
+521 CDIETA

-540 YRMFDEYAFTPLD
+540 YRMFDEYAFTPLC

-570 ITSEDRD
+570 ITSDQRD
-577 KILDSEMERE
+577 KILDVEMECE
-587 LEYAYKTALDIV
+587 LEHAYKTALDIV
-599 TSHSDKIAK
+599 TSHSDKIAL
-608 IVDTLLDNETID
+608 IVDTLLENETID
-620 ADEIKKIM
+620 ADEIKAIM
-628 DGNDDGHTP
+628 DGDGNDHTPDETVHLSDGHDDGHDDNGVTGIDKEFDKESFGKP
-637 DGTVPPS
+637 ANASDKANQSDKHGTENIESVDS
-644 DSPDDGA
+644 TNLMNDASGSVVSPDDMQ
-651 TGDSD
+651 TTYVP
-656 NESTHRN
+656 NP
-663 AQDDVTN
+663 
-670 VKRNAASINVSV
+670 
-682 TASSKNNAQQ
+682 
-692 ISSAPDETI
+692 SA
-701 SLDTAQT
+701 
-708 VFMPK
+708 V
-713 SSIPSFLN
+713 PSFLSAKKTVPADEQADN
-721 AKDANVTST
+721 ADNEAGARISRHTNPATQNGT
-730 DTDSAVVNASDNS
+730 AS
-743 KSVRTQSEQRMKP
+743 E
-756 KTYDTTANTSIH
+756 
-768 QSIVDSTVSDE
+768 E

-789 AASPSKKSTPS
+789 AAAPNPVEKPVPT

-806 SKIRDE
+806 SMIRDE
-812 SRTMTDA
+812 SRTMTVA

-833 DETNLSDNG
+833 DATNLSDNG
-842 GAWLRMEELQPA
+842 GAWLRMEELQPE

-862 MRMPQVRTDIDN
+862 IRMPQVRTDVDDN
-874 DGRNGKRKSRKKG
+874 ASNKKRKNRRKG

>member
-15 LLHGE
+15 LIHGE
-20 RGDRI
+20 RKDRI
-25 AAFAIIF
+25 AALAIVF
-32 CLISVPSFIIYNNMS
+32 CLISVPSVIIYNNVS

-57 EMISQIESGNVK
+57 EMISQIESGNVE
-69 ELHITPGDGTVNG
+69 ELHITPGEGTVTG
-82 KLKKTFKNSDGTEV
+82 KLKKEFKNSEGAEV
-96 KNFSSTIQ
+96 RNFSSTIQ

-111 ARFLDTKNIKYDFS
+111 ARFLDTKGIEYDFS
-125 KPSSFVTFLEN
+125 KPSSFMSFIEN
-136 VLLTIINYAILIGAM
+136 VLLTVINYAILIGAM
-151 LYLLKGSD
+151 LYLLKGSE

-365 AVGRP
+365 AVNRP
-370 FAEPIDFMTLAAHT
+370 FADPIDFMTLAAHT

-396 NQSSTLAARRAIKEG
+396 NQSSTLAARRAIREG
-411 SHAPRITS
+411 QSSPLITA

-507 LAALLAGRAAEKHF
+507 LAALLAGRAAERHF
-521 CNIETA
+521 CGIETA

-540 YRMFDEYAFTPLD
+540 YRMYDEYAFTPLGMD
-553 EPDMGS
+553 GDRGT

-570 ITSEDRD
+570 ITSESREDM
-577 KILDSEMERE
+577 LDARMEEE
-587 LEYAYKTALDIV
+587 LGHAYGEASRIV
-599 TSHSDKIAK
+599 TENAVKIEL
-608 IVDTLLDNETID
+608 IVSKLLENETID
-620 ADEIKKIM
+620 ADEIKAIM
-628 DGNDDGHTP
+628 EGGDGDTP
-637 DGTVPPS
+637 DAPTSPDGG
-644 DSPDDGA
+644 DSPDTPTSPDGGDTPRTDWDASEIRTPEIQTADTA
-651 TGDSD
+651 TGRKEDSARTD
-656 NESTHRN
+656 EKEGEQ
-663 AQDDVTN
+663 AD
-670 VKRNAASINVSV
+670 I
-682 TASSKNNAQQ
+682 
-692 ISSAPDETI
+692 PDCSE
-701 SLDTAQT
+701 QT
-708 VFMPK
+708 VPMPRAA
-713 SSIPSFLN
+713 IPSFLTAGEPKEDTEPAGAMN
-721 AKDANVTST
+721 DDSGDTSMET
-730 DTDSAVVNASDNS
+730 KAID
-743 KSVRTQSEQRMKP
+743 M
-756 KTYDTTANTSIH
+756 TSM
-768 QSIVDSTVSDE
+768 E
-779 TVPMTVEQIR
+779 TVAMNADQITVVSRER
-789 AASPSKKSTPS
+789 KPS
-800 HFSIDE
+800 HFAIDE
-806 SKIRDE
+806 SMIRDE
-812 SRTMTDA
+812 SSTMTAA

-827 DADPSP
+827 DSDPSP
-833 DETNLSDNG
+833 DDTNLGDNG
-842 GAWLRMEELQPA
+842 GAWLRMEELQP
-854 VEPTYEQT
+854 EPEPSYEQT
-862 MRMPQVRTDIDN
+862 LPMPRVRQDTVQDAERKGN
-874 DGRNGKRKSRKKG
+874 RRNG

>member
-1 MKKVKKVLKGFFHI
+1 MKKVKKVLKGFLHI

-20 RGDRI
+20 RKDRI
-25 AAFAIIF
+25 AALAIVF
-32 CLISVPSFIIYNNMS
+32 CLISVPSVIIYNNVS
-47 PDATKGITTS
+47 PDATRGITTS
-57 EMISQIESGNVK
+57 EMLSQIESGNVE
-69 ELHITPGDGTVNG
+69 ELHITPGEGTVTG
-82 KLKKTFKNSDGTEV
+82 KLKKEFKNSEGTEV
-96 KNFSSTIQ
+96 RNFSSTIQ

-111 ARFLDTKNIKYDFS
+111 ARFLDTKGIEYDFS
-125 KPSSFVTFLEN
+125 KPSSFMSFIEN
-136 VLLTIINYAILIGAM
+136 VLLTVINYAILIGAM
-151 LYLLKGSD
+151 LYLLKGSE

-267 FQTARKY
+267 FQTAQKY

-365 AVGRP
+365 AVNRP

-396 NQSSTLAARRAIKEG
+396 NQSSTLAARRAIRG
-411 SHAPRITS
+411 GQSSPLITAE
-419 DDLEEAISRVISG
+419 DLEEAISRVISG

-507 LAALLAGRAAEKHF
+507 LAALLAGRAAERHF
-521 CNIETA
+521 CGIETA

-540 YRMFDEYAFTPLD
+540 YRMYDEYAFTPLGMD
-553 EPDMGS
+553 GDQGT

-570 ITSEDRD
+570 ITSESREDM
-577 KILDSEMERE
+577 LDARMEEE
-587 LEYAYKTALDIV
+587 LGHAYGEASRIV
-599 TSHSDKIAK
+599 TENTGKIEL
-608 IVDTLLDNETID
+608 IVSKLLENETID
-620 ADEIKKIM
+620 ADEIKAIM
-628 DGNDDGHTP
+628 EDGDGGTP
-637 DGTVPPS
+637 DTPTSPDGG
-644 DSPDDGA
+644 DSPSTDGDA
-651 TGDSD
+651 SEIPTADAATGRTGDSARMD
-656 NESTHRN
+656 EKGDEQT
-663 AQDDVTN
+663 DT
-670 VKRNAASINVSV
+670 
-682 TASSKNNAQQ
+682 
-692 ISSAPDETI
+692 PDCSE
-701 SLDTAQT
+701 QT
-708 VFMPK
+708 VPMQRTA
-713 SSIPSFLN
+713 IPSFLT
-721 AKDANVTST
+721 AG
-730 DTDSAVVNASDNS
+730 
-743 KSVRTQSEQRMKP
+743 KP
-756 KTYDTTANTSIH
+756 KDDTEPATRVASGESGDVPMETQAADMASMETQAIDMTSM
-768 QSIVDSTVSDE
+768 E
-779 TVPMTVEQIR
+779 TVAMAADQIKVVSR
-789 AASPSKKSTPS
+789 ERKPS
-800 HFSIDE
+800 HFAIDE
-806 SKIRDE
+806 SMIRDE
-812 SRTMTDA
+812 SSTMTAA

-827 DADPSP
+827 DSDPSP
-833 DETNLSDNG
+833 DETNLGDNG
-842 GAWLRMEELQPA
+842 GAWLRMEELQP
-854 VEPTYEQT
+854 EPEPSYEQT
-862 MRMPQVRTDIDN
+862 LPMPRVRDDAAPRTDRKAN
-874 DGRNGKRKSRKKG
+874 RRNG